1 MSIYAQ
7 RLASQIEFIKQCA
20 LMKKAPTQDFTK
32 HSDFTCIEEQVL
44 NLPGISLNII
54 DDSSEDVWLRLERL
68 RENPVPKPSSS
79 LLAHWLVSPVKLS
92 DQPSLKEKTSVQP
105 FIDDGLMFADSTE
118 VFTPFEVDSN
128 HKNESLELDEPLQAE
143 IYLKDFPARDAV
155 RDEFNTYLKNIW
167 QPWLTQEKLI
177 RQSIALYSSL
187 FMLNQQLQGNLA
199 DAQLELVWGVG
210 IALRKSADNEQNGK
224 QIKYPL
230 LTQSVEITLDQKT
243 MALLIKPTLSAPTLE
258 TEPFSI
264 EENQGLAKLLKNSKA
279 FYDSE
284 DVSLSPFLPSS
295 YEPILKSAVTLL
307 DSSGVYQPDHTNAD
321 DRKIPKAQ
329 NDLIVTDTWVIMA
342 RPRSNNI
349 FLQDLNNLSIQL
361 ETATDI
367 DLPSALKAMLTEPAT
382 ENKDIILP
390 AYRGLSMVSGSE
402 RYTGMPAELYFPKA
416 FNDEQVQIIQQLDV
430 HDGVVVQGPPG
441 TGKTHTIA
449 NVICHYLALG
459 KRVLVTSMKD
469 PALKVLQGQLPES
482 IRPLAV
488 SLLTSENEGLKQFEH
503 TIKKISSEVSSINR
517 EAYKKDILMFDN
529 QIDTIHAQ
537 LASTDHK
544 ITAWARLNLDDIT
557 IDNETIKPIDAAT
570 EVAQNRQLIES
581 FPDKLG
587 IEETFKPRFTHADIT
602 ALKDAR
608 VNLGND
614 LDYLN
619 KKIPAV
625 ADMPPT
631 NAIKQLHK
639 DLSYLNESQTAEQ
652 QGELPSLINDSAST
666 LDIAQETTANTSRL
680 IDLLQKIGAAGQN
693 WTTDIQQH
701 LANETKQDIIDHF
714 TILND
719 EIKALFDERTIYLT
733 KPITIP
739 DDFDK
744 NPELVDAVKNLSEGK
759 KPFGLAGIF
768 GKSAEKKSLESIT
781 IVSSAPSSTADW
793 QYISNFITFRKK
805 SQALILRWNA
815 LSNELSLPIFEV
827 APDNL
832 SALHSAVHLYDEIV
846 ASNHLQHSIKQAL
859 STIFIGWD
867 AISAAPY
874 DTDILAEIESVLKQ
888 HLKRHNLAESLT
900 LKETLLNNLTDCK
913 GAIIEKMTVFI
924 TQNIGDPRLSDDQLQ
939 TDYQELLNELQRVN
953 NLATDLQTV
962 ADVTQLIEDN
972 GAPLWAKK
980 LRFESCHNSQG
991 TCVSDNLQS
1000 DNLQPDDLLPDNW
1013 QQIWRIGRLTSFIDS
1028 IDGRKE
1034 LVQLAK
1040 TRGNLEVNLARLYQ
1054 EAITKRAWLKVAENA
1069 TPNVRASLEKYRSA
1083 IMRIGKG
1090 TGKGAHYYRRE
1101 AREASAGA
1109 SAAIPCWIMPHYR
1122 ISESLPAEFGS
1133 FDLVIIDEASQSDLT
1148 ALPAIMRAKKVLIVG
1163 DDKQVSPEGVGLDIE
1178 KIRNLMSQ
1186 YLSNQVPV
1194 YRSQMSPDR
1203 SIYDLF
1209 KVVFADSSVML
1220 KEHFRSVAP
1229 IIEFSKREFYNHELI
1244 PLRKAKPS
1252 ERLDPPLIDIYVTDG
1267 YRIKGSDINPSE
1279 VRFIV
1284 DEIKTLVSDLAYKGK
1299 TIGVV
1304 SLLGNKQA
1312 HNIMEILNKE
1322 LDEAVMT
1329 AFDIACGDARTFQG
1343 KERDIMFLSLI
1354 VAPGAAHAQTRDTF
1368 AQRMNVAASRARDRM
1383 YLVRSIELDELSQ
1396 ADHYRAELIKHFQ
1409 APFMQDEEEVSDLRD
1424 KCESP
1429 FETEI
1434 FDLLIERG
1442 YRVVPQVKA
1451 GAYRI
1456 DIVVEGE
1463 NDNSLAIECDGDRYH
1478 GPDKWESDMQRQ
1490 RILERAGWKF
1500 WRCFAS
1506 TFVTRRN
1513 EVVQD
1518 LLAELERLEIYP
1530 ITTDTAYSSSYVESR
1545 VVTTVDA
1552 PQIDI
1557 ETDIDTNIDSETE
1570 TDA

>member
-20 LMKKAPTQDFTK
+20 LMKKAPTQDFAK
-32 HSDFTCIEEQVL
+32 HSDFTCTEEQL
-44 NLPGISLNII
+44 LGLPGINLNIT
-54 DDSSEDVWLRLERL
+54 DDTSEDVWLRLERL
-68 RENPVPKPSSS
+68 RENSAPKPNSA
-79 LLAHWLVSPVKLS
+79 LLAHWLKFPAKFSEP
-92 DQPSLKEKTSVQP
+92 PSLKEKASVQS
-105 FIDDGLMFADSTE
+105 FIDDGLLSSGATE
-118 VFTPFEVDSN
+118 VFTPFEVENN
-128 HKNESLELDEPLQAE
+128 HKNESLDSDETLKTE
-143 IYLKDFPARDAV
+143 VYLKDFSEREALQ
-155 RDEFNTYLKNIW
+155 EEYNNYLKDIW
-167 QPWLTQEKLI
+167 KPWLAEEKLV

-210 IALRKSADNEQNGK
+210 IATRKSTDDEQSSK

-264 EENQGLAKLLKNSKA
+264 EENQGLAKLLKNSKD

-307 DSSGVYQPDHTNAD
+307 DSSGVYQPDHTSAD

-329 NDLIVTDTWVIMA
+329 NNLIVTDTWVIMA

-361 ETATDI
+361 ESVTDI

-382 ENKDIILP
+382 ENKENILP
-390 AYRGLSMVSGSE
+390 AYRGLSMVSGSDS
-402 RYTGMPAELYFPKA
+402 YIGTPAELYFPKA

-570 EVAQNRQLIES
+570 EVAQNRQLTES

-608 VNLGND
+608 VSLGSD
-614 LDYLN
+614 LSYLN

-639 DLSYLNESQTAEQ
+639 DLSYLNESQAAEQ
-652 QGELPSLINDSAST
+652 QGELASLINDSAST
-666 LDIAQETTANTSRL
+666 INIAQEITANTSRL
-680 IDLLQKIGAAGQN
+680 TDLLQKIVAAGQR

-701 LANETKQDIIDHF
+701 LANETKQDIIGHL

-719 EIKALFDERTIYLT
+719 EIKVLFDERTIYLT
-733 KPITIP
+733 KPITMA

-759 KPFGLAGIF
+759 KSFGLAGIF
-768 GKSAEKKSLESIT
+768 GKSAEKKNLESIT

-793 QYISNFITFRKK
+793 QYISSFIAFRKK

-827 APDNL
+827 SPNNL

-846 ASNHLQHSIKQAL
+846 ASHNLQHSIKQAL
-859 STIFIGWD
+859 STIFVDWSV
-867 AISAAPY
+867 ISAAPY
-874 DTDILAEIESVLKQ
+874 DKDTLIEIESVLKQ

-900 LKETLLNNLTDCK
+900 LKETLLTNLADCK
-913 GAIIEKMTVFI
+913 GSISEKMMAFV
-924 TQNIGDPRLSDDQLQ
+924 TQNIGDPSLSDDELQ

-953 NLATDLQTV
+953 NLATDLQTI

-980 LRFESCHNSQG
+980 LRYEPHNNSQD
-991 TCVSDNLQS
+991 TLAS
-1000 DNLQPDDLLPDNW
+1000 DNW
-1013 QQIWRIGRLTSFIDS
+1013 QQIWRIARLTSFIDS

-1178 KIRNLMSQ
+1178 KIRNLMAQ

-1279 VRFIV
+1279 VRFII
-1284 DEIKTLVSDLAYKGK
+1284 DEIKTLVSDPAYKGK

-1343 KERDIMFLSLI
+1343 KERDIMFLSL
-1354 VAPGAAHAQTRDTF
+1354 VVVPGAAHAQTRDTF

-1396 ADHYRAELIKHFQ
+1396 ADYYRAELIKHFQ
-1409 APFMQDEEEVSDLRD
+1409 APFMQDEEEVSDSRQ

-1429 FETEI
+1429 FETEV
-1434 FDLLIERG
+1434 FDLLVERG

-1456 DIVVEGE
+1456 DMVVEGE

-1478 GPDKWESDMQRQ
+1478 GPDKWDSDMQRQ

-1506 TFVTRRN
+1506 TFVTRKK
-1513 EVVQD
+1513 EVIQD

-1545 VVTTVDA
+1545 IVTTVDA

-1557 ETDIDTNIDSETE
+1557 ETE

>member
-32 HSDFTCIEEQVL
+32 HSDFTCTEEQVL

-54 DDSSEDVWLRLERL
+54 DGSSEEVWLRLERL
-68 RENPVPKPSSS
+68 RENSAPKPSSS
-79 LLAHWLVSPVKLS
+79 LLANWLIFPIKCG
-92 DQPSLKEKTSVQP
+92 DQPLLQEKINVQNL
-105 FIDDGLMFADSTE
+105 IDDGAIAHE
-118 VFTPFEVDSN
+118 EAFTPFEVEDN
-128 HKNESLELDEPLQAE
+128 HQDETLELDEPLQAN
-143 IYLKDFPARDAV
+143 IYLRDFPARDAV
-155 RDEFNTYLKNIW
+155 RDEFNTYLKDIW
-167 QPWLTQEKLI
+167 QPWLAKEKLV

-210 IALRKSADNEQNGK
+210 IALRKSTDNEQSSK

-243 MALLIKPTLSAPTLE
+243 MALLIKPTLSVPTLE
-258 TEPFSI
+258 TEPFSMD
-264 EENQGLAKLLKNSKA
+264 ENQGLAKLLKNSKA

-307 DSSGVYQPDHTNAD
+307 DSSGVYQPDHTGAD
-321 DRKIPKAQ
+321 DRKIPKAK
-329 NDLIVTDTWVIMA
+329 NNLIVTDTWVIMA

-349 FLQDLNNLSIQL
+349 FLQDLDKFAIQL
-361 ETATDI
+361 ENSD
-367 DLPSALKAMLTEPAT
+367 DLHLPSALIAMLTEPAT
-382 ENKDIILP
+382 ENKEIILP

-402 RYTGMPAELYFPKA
+402 NYTDMPAELYFPKA

-441 TGKTHTIA
+441 TGKTHTIT

-570 EVAQNRQLIES
+570 EVAQNRQIIES

-587 IEETFKPRFTHADIT
+587 IEENFKPRFTHADIT

-614 LDYLN
+614 LSYFN
-619 KKIPAV
+619 KKIPAI
-625 ADMPPT
+625 ADIPPT
-631 NAIKQLHK
+631 NVIKQLHK

-680 IDLLQKIGAAGQN
+680 IDLLQKIGAASQN

-701 LANETKQDIIDHF
+701 LANETKQDIIGHL

-733 KPITIP
+733 KPITMT

-781 IVSSAPSSTADW
+781 IVSSAPSSTEDW
-793 QYISNFITFRKK
+793 QYISSFIAFRKK
-805 SQALILRWNA
+805 AQALILRWNA

-827 APDNL
+827 SSNNL
-832 SALHSAVHLYDEIV
+832 AALHSAVHLYDEII
-846 ASNHLQHSIKQAL
+846 ASKNLQHSIKQAL
-859 STIFIGWD
+859 STIFIDWD
-867 AISAAPY
+867 VISAASY

-900 LKETLLNNLTDCK
+900 LKETLLNNLADGEGNISEK
-913 GAIIEKMTVFI
+913 IIAFF
-924 TQNIGDPRLSDDQLQ
+924 TQNIGDPHLSDEQLQ

-980 LRFESCHNSQG
+980 LRFELHNNSQD
-991 TCVSDNLQS
+991 TLAS

-1178 KIRNLMSQ
+1178 KIRNLMAQ

-1252 ERLDPPLIDIYVTDG
+1252 ERLDPPLIDIYITDG
-1267 YRIKGSDINPSE
+1267 YRLKGSDINPSE

-1284 DEIKTLVSDLAYKGK
+1284 DEIKFIVSDPVYKGK

-1312 HNIMEILNKE
+1312 HSIMEILNKE

-1343 KERDIMFLSLI
+1343 KERDIMFLSL
-1354 VAPGAAHAQTRDTF
+1354 VVVPGAAHAQTRDTF

-1409 APFMQDEEEVSDLRD
+1409 GPFMQDEEEVSDLRQ

-1429 FETEI
+1429 FETEV
-1434 FDLLIERG
+1434 FDLLVERG

-1456 DIVVEGE
+1456 DMVVEGE

-1478 GPDKWESDMQRQ
+1478 GPDKWDSDMQRQ

-1506 TFVTRRN
+1506 TFVTRKK
-1513 EVVQD
+1513 EVIQG

-1530 ITTDTAYSSSYVESR
+1530 ITIDTAYSSPYVESR

-1557 ETDIDTNIDSETE
+1557 EANIDANIDSETE

>member
-20 LMKKAPTQDFTK
+20 LMKKAPTQDFAK
-32 HSDFTCIEEQVL
+32 HSDFTCTEEQL
-44 NLPGISLNII
+44 LGLPGINLNIT
-54 DDSSEDVWLRLERL
+54 DDTSEDVWLRLERL
-68 RENPVPKPSSS
+68 RENSAPKPNSA
-79 LLAHWLVSPVKLS
+79 LLAHWLKFPAKFSEP
-92 DQPSLKEKTSVQP
+92 PSLKEKASLQS
-105 FIDDGLMFADSTE
+105 FIDDGLLSSGATE
-118 VFTPFEVDSN
+118 VFTPFEVENN
-128 HKNESLELDEPLQAE
+128 HKNESLDSDEILKTE
-143 IYLKDFPARDAV
+143 VYLKDFSEREALQ
-155 RDEFNTYLKNIW
+155 EEYNNYLKDIW
-167 QPWLTQEKLI
+167 KPWLAEEKLV

-210 IALRKSADNEQNGK
+210 IATRKSTDDEQSSK

-264 EENQGLAKLLKNSKA
+264 EENQGLAKLLKNSKD

-307 DSSGVYQPDHTNAD
+307 DSSGVYQPDHTSAD

-329 NDLIVTDTWVIMA
+329 NNLIVTDTWVIMA

-361 ETATDI
+361 ESVTDI

-382 ENKDIILP
+382 ENKENILP
-390 AYRGLSMVSGSE
+390 AYRGLSMVSGSNS
-402 RYTGMPAELYFPKA
+402 YIGTPAELYFPKA

-570 EVAQNRQLIES
+570 EVAQNRQLTES

-614 LDYLN
+614 LGYLN

-639 DLSYLNESQTAEQ
+639 DLSYLNESQAAEQ
-652 QGELPSLINDSAST
+652 QGALPSLINDSAST
-666 LDIAQETTANTSRL
+666 IDIAQKTTTHTSHL
-680 IDLLQKIGAAGQN
+680 IDLLQKIVAAGQR

-701 LANETKQDIIDHF
+701 LSNETKQDIIGHL

-719 EIKALFDERTIYLT
+719 EIKALFDERTVYLT
-733 KPITIP
+733 KPITMA

-744 NPELVDAVKNLSEGK
+744 NPKLIDAVKNLSEGK

-793 QYISNFITFRKK
+793 QYISSFITFRKK

-827 APDNL
+827 SANNL
-832 SALHSAVHLYDEIV
+832 STLHSAVHLYDEVV
-846 ASNHLQHSIKQAL
+846 ASNNLQRSIKQAL
-859 STIFIGWD
+859 SAIFIDWGV
-867 AISAAPY
+867 ISTAPY
-874 DTDILAEIESVLKQ
+874 DKDTLIEIESVLKQ
-888 HLKRHNLAESLT
+888 HLKRHNLAESLM
-900 LKETLLNNLTDCK
+900 LKESLLTHLADCK
-913 GAIIEKMTVFI
+913 GAISEKMMAFV
-924 TQNIGDPRLSDDQLQ
+924 TQNIGDPSLSDDELQ
-939 TDYQELLNELQRVN
+939 TDYQELLSELQRVN

-962 ADVTQLIEDN
+962 ADVTQLVENN

-980 LRFESCHNSQG
+980 LRYEPHNNSQD
-991 TCVSDNLQS
+991 TLAS
-1000 DNLQPDDLLPDNW
+1000 DNW
-1013 QQIWRIGRLTSFIDS
+1013 QQIWRIARLTSFIDS

-1034 LVQLAK
+1034 LIELVK
-1040 TRGNLEVNLARLYQ
+1040 TRSNLEVNLARLYQ

-1178 KIRNLMSQ
+1178 KIRNLMAQ

-1267 YRIKGSDINPSE
+1267 YRLKGSDINPSE

-1284 DEIKTLVSDLAYKGK
+1284 DEIKTLVSDPAYKGK

-1322 LDEAVMT
+1322 LDEAVIT

-1343 KERDIMFLSLI
+1343 KERDIMFLSL
-1354 VAPGAAHAQTRDTF
+1354 VVVPGAAHAQTRDTF

-1409 APFMQDEEEVSDLRD
+1409 APFMQNEEQVADLRD

-1429 FETEI
+1429 FETEV
-1434 FDLLIERG
+1434 FDLLVERG

-1456 DIVVEGE
+1456 DMVVEGE

-1478 GPDKWESDMQRQ
+1478 GPDKWDSDMQRQ

-1506 TFVTRRN
+1506 TFVTRKS

-1545 VVTTVDA
+1545 IVTTVDA

-1557 ETDIDTNIDSETE
+1557 EAET
-1570 TDA
+1570 

>member
-20 LMKKAPTQDFTK
+20 LMKKMPTQDFAK
-32 HSDFTCIEEQVL
+32 HSDFTCTEEQVIG
-44 NLPGISLNII
+44 LPGISLNIT
-54 DDSSEDVWLRLERL
+54 DDTSEDVWLRVERL
-68 RENPVPKPSSS
+68 RENSAPKPNSS
-79 LLAHWLVSPVKLS
+79 LLANWLKFPIKFS
-92 DQPSLKEKTSVQP
+92 DQPLLQEKTNIKNL
-105 FIDDGLMFADSTE
+105 IDDGVIAYE
-118 VFTPFEVDSN
+118 EAFTPFEVDDTYQ
-128 HKNESLELDEPLQAE
+128 NELLDIEASSE
-143 IYLKDFPARDAV
+143 KEVYLKDFSERGTVQEA
-155 RDEFNTYLKNIW
+155 FNDYLKDIW
-167 QPWLTQEKLI
+167 KPWLAQEKLV

-210 IALRKSADNEQNGK
+210 IALRKSDDNEQSSK

-264 EENQGLAKLLKNSKA
+264 EENQGLAKLLKNSKE

-307 DSSGVYQPDHTNAD
+307 DSSGVYQPNHTSAD
-321 DRKIPKAQ
+321 ERKIPKAQ
-329 NDLIVTDTWVIMA
+329 SNLIVTDTWVIMA

-361 ETATDI
+361 ETVTDI
-367 DLPSALKAMLTEPAT
+367 NLPSALKAMLTEPAT
-382 ENKDIILP
+382 ENKETILP
-390 AYRGLSMVSGSE
+390 AYRGLSTVSGSDS
-402 RYTGMPAELYFPKA
+402 YTGTPAELYFPKA

-430 HDGVVVQGPPG
+430 YDGVVVQGPPG

-517 EAYKKDILMFDN
+517 DAYKKEIVMFDN

-537 LASTDHK
+537 LASTDNK

-587 IEETFKPRFTHADIT
+587 IEETFKPRFTHTDIT
-602 ALKDAR
+602 ALKNAR
-608 VNLGND
+608 IKLGND

-625 ADMPPT
+625 AEMPPT

-639 DLSYLNESQTAEQ
+639 DLSYLNESHAAEQ

-666 LDIAQETTANTSRL
+666 INIAHEVTSHTSRL
-680 IDLLQKIGAAGQN
+680 TDLLQKIVAAGQR

-701 LANETKQDIIDHF
+701 LANKTKQDIIAHL

-733 KPITIP
+733 KPITMA
-739 DDFDK
+739 DDFDE
-744 NPELVDAVKNLSEGK
+744 NSELVDAVKNLSEGK

-768 GKSAEKKSLESIT
+768 GKSSEKKSLESIM
-781 IVSSAPSSTADW
+781 IISSPASSVEDW
-793 QYISNFITFRKK
+793 QYISSFIAFRKK

-827 APDNL
+827 SHNNL
-832 SALHSAVHLYDEIV
+832 SALHSAVHLYDDIV
-846 ASNHLQHSIKQAL
+846 DSNNLQHSIKQAL
-859 STIFIGWD
+859 STIFIDWSV
-867 AISAAPY
+867 ISAAPY

-900 LKETLLNNLTDCK
+900 LKGTLLNNLADCK
-913 GAIIEKMTVFI
+913 GDISEKITAFV
-924 TQNIGDPRLSDDQLQ
+924 TQNIGDPSLSDDELQ
-939 TDYQELLNELQRVN
+939 TDYQELLSELQRVN

-980 LRFESCHNSQG
+980 LRYEPCHNSQD
-991 TCVSDNLQS
+991 TLAS
-1000 DNLQPDDLLPDNW
+1000 DNW

-1178 KIRNLMSQ
+1178 KIRNLMAQ

-1252 ERLDPPLIDIYVTDG
+1252 EHLDPPLIDIYVTDG

-1284 DEIKTLVSDLAYKGK
+1284 DEVKTIVSDPAYKGK

-1322 LDEAVMT
+1322 LDEAIMT

-1343 KERDIMFLSLI
+1343 KERDIMFLSLV

-1409 APFMQDEEEVSDLRD
+1409 APFMQDKEEVSDLRE

-1429 FETEI
+1429 FETEV
-1434 FDLLIERG
+1434 FDLLVERG
-1442 YRVVPQVKA
+1442 YRVIPQVEA

-1456 DIVVEGE
+1456 DMVVEGE

-1478 GPDKWESDMQRQ
+1478 GPDKWDSDMQRQ

-1506 TFVTRRN
+1506 TFVTRKN
-1513 EVVQD
+1513 EVIQD
-1518 LLAELERLEIYP
+1518 LLAELERLDIHP
-1530 ITTDTAYSSSYVESR
+1530 ISTDATYSNSYVESR

-1552 PQIDI
+1552 PLIDI
-1557 ETDIDTNIDSETE
+1557 DLNIDVNINSETE

>member
-20 LMKKAPTQDFTK
+20 LMKKAPTQDFAK
-32 HSDFTCIEEQVL
+32 HSDFTCTEEQL
-44 NLPGISLNII
+44 LGLPGINLNIT
-54 DDSSEDVWLRLERL
+54 DDTSEDVWLRLERL
-68 RENPVPKPSSS
+68 RENSAPKPNSA
-79 LLAHWLVSPVKLS
+79 LLAHWLKFPAKFSEP
-92 DQPSLKEKTSVQP
+92 PSLKEKASVQS
-105 FIDDGLMFADSTE
+105 FIDDGLLSSGATE
-118 VFTPFEVDSN
+118 VFTPFEVENN
-128 HKNESLELDEPLQAE
+128 HKNESLDSDETLKTE
-143 IYLKDFPARDAV
+143 VYLKDFSEREALQ
-155 RDEFNTYLKNIW
+155 EEYNNYLKDIW
-167 QPWLTQEKLI
+167 KPWLAEEKLV

-210 IALRKSADNEQNGK
+210 IATRKSTDDEQSSK

-264 EENQGLAKLLKNSKA
+264 EENQGLAKLLKNSKD

-307 DSSGVYQPDHTNAD
+307 DSSGVYQPDHTSAD

-329 NDLIVTDTWVIMA
+329 NNLIVTDTWVIMA

-361 ETATDI
+361 ESVTDI

-382 ENKDIILP
+382 ENKENILP
-390 AYRGLSMVSGSE
+390 AYRGLSMVSGSDS
-402 RYTGMPAELYFPKA
+402 YIGTPAELYFPKA

-570 EVAQNRQLIES
+570 EVAQNRQLTES

-608 VNLGND
+608 VSLGSD
-614 LDYLN
+614 LSYLN

-639 DLSYLNESQTAEQ
+639 DLSYLNESQAAEQ
-652 QGELPSLINDSAST
+652 QGELASLINDSAST
-666 LDIAQETTANTSRL
+666 INIAQEITANTSRL
-680 IDLLQKIGAAGQN
+680 TDLLQKIVAAGQR

-701 LANETKQDIIDHF
+701 LANETKQDIIGHL

-719 EIKALFDERTIYLT
+719 EIKVLFDERTIYLT
-733 KPITIP
+733 KPITMA

-759 KPFGLAGIF
+759 KSFGLAGIF
-768 GKSAEKKSLESIT
+768 GKSAEKKNLESIT

-793 QYISNFITFRKK
+793 QYISSFIAFRKK

-827 APDNL
+827 SPNNL

-846 ASNHLQHSIKQAL
+846 ASHNLQHSIKQAL
-859 STIFIGWD
+859 STIFVDWSV
-867 AISAAPY
+867 ISAAPY
-874 DTDILAEIESVLKQ
+874 DKDTLIEIESVLKQ

-900 LKETLLNNLTDCK
+900 LKETLLTNLADCK
-913 GAIIEKMTVFI
+913 GSISEKMMAFV
-924 TQNIGDPRLSDDQLQ
+924 TQNIGDPSLSDDELQ

-980 LRFESCHNSQG
+980 LRYEPHNNSQD
-991 TCVSDNLQS
+991 TLAS
-1000 DNLQPDDLLPDNW
+1000 DNW
-1013 QQIWRIGRLTSFIDS
+1013 QQIWRIARLTSFIDS

-1178 KIRNLMSQ
+1178 KIRNLMAQ

-1279 VRFIV
+1279 VRFII
-1284 DEIKTLVSDLAYKGK
+1284 DEIKTLVSDPAYKGK

-1343 KERDIMFLSLI
+1343 KERDIMFLSLV

-1409 APFMQDEEEVSDLRD
+1409 APFMQNEEQVADLRD

-1429 FETEI
+1429 FETEV
-1434 FDLLIERG
+1434 FDLLVERG

-1456 DIVVEGE
+1456 DMVVEGE

-1478 GPDKWESDMQRQ
+1478 GPDKWDSDMQRQ

-1506 TFVTRRN
+1506 TFVTRKK
-1513 EVVQD
+1513 EVIQD

-1545 VVTTVDA
+1545 IVTTVDA

-1557 ETDIDTNIDSETE
+1557 EAET
-1570 TDA
+1570 

>member
-20 LMKKAPTQDFTK
+20 LMKKAPTQDFAK
-32 HSDFTCIEEQVL
+32 HSDFTCTEEQL
-44 NLPGISLNII
+44 LGLPGINLNIT
-54 DDSSEDVWLRLERL
+54 DDTSEDVWLRLERL
-68 RENPVPKPSSS
+68 RENSAPKPNSA
-79 LLAHWLVSPVKLS
+79 LLAHWLKFPVKFS

-105 FIDDGLMFADSTE
+105 FIDDGLLSSGATE
-118 VFTPFEVDSN
+118 VFTPFEVESN
-128 HKNESLELDEPLQAE
+128 HKNESLEVDEQLQAE
-143 IYLKDFPARDAV
+143 VYLKDFPAKNTV
-155 RDEFNTYLKNIW
+155 RDEFDTYLKDVW
-167 QPWLTQEKLI
+167 KPWLAEEKLV

-210 IALRKSADNEQNGK
+210 IALRKSADYEQSSK

-230 LTQSVEITLDQKT
+230 LTQSVEISLDQKT
-243 MALLIKPTLSAPTLE
+243 MALLIKPTLSTPTLE

-264 EENQGLAKLLKNSKA
+264 EENQGLAKLLKNSKE
-279 FYDSE
+279 FYDSK

-307 DSSGVYQPDHTNAD
+307 DSSGVYQPDHTSAD

-329 NDLIVTDTWVIMA
+329 NNLIVTDTWVIMA

-361 ETATDI
+361 ESVTDI

-382 ENKDIILP
+382 ENKETILP
-390 AYRGLSMVSGSE
+390 AYRGLSMVTGSDS
-402 RYTGMPAELYFPKA
+402 YIGTPAELYFPKA

-517 EAYKKDILMFDN
+517 EAYKKDIVMFDN

-557 IDNETIKPIDAAT
+557 IDNETIKPMDAAT

-608 VNLGND
+608 VNLGHD
-614 LDYLN
+614 LSYLN

-625 ADMPPT
+625 VDMPPT

-639 DLSYLNESQTAEQ
+639 DLSYLNESQAAEQ

-666 LDIAQETTANTSRL
+666 INIAQEITASTSRL
-680 IDLLQKIGAAGQN
+680 TDLLQKIVAAGQN

-701 LANETKQDIIDHF
+701 LANETKQDIIAHL

-719 EIKALFDERTIYLT
+719 EIKAIFDERTIYLI
-733 KPITIP
+733 KPITMT

-768 GKSAEKKSLESIT
+768 GKSAEKRSLESIT

-793 QYISNFITFRKK
+793 QYISSFITFKKK

-827 APDNL
+827 SPNNL

-846 ASNHLQHSIKQAL
+846 DSNNLQHSIKQTL
-859 STIFIGWD
+859 STIFINWSV
-867 AISAAPY
+867 ISTAPY
-874 DTDILAEIESVLKQ
+874 DKDTLIGIESVLKQ

-900 LKETLLNNLTDCK
+900 LKESLLTNLADCK
-913 GAIIEKMTVFI
+913 GAISEKTIAFV
-924 TQNIGDPRLSDDQLQ
+924 TQKIGDPSLSDEQLQ

-953 NLATDLQTV
+953 NLATNLQTV

-972 GAPLWAKK
+972 GAPLWANK
-980 LRFESCHNSQG
+980 LRYEPCHNPQD
-991 TCVSDNLQS
+991 TYVS

-1013 QQIWRIGRLTSFIDS
+1013 QQIWRIARLTSFIDS

-1034 LVQLAK
+1034 LIQLAK

-1054 EAITKRAWLKVAENA
+1054 EAITKRAWLKIAENA

-1178 KIRNLMSQ
+1178 KIRNLMAQ

-1252 ERLDPPLIDIYVTDG
+1252 ERLDPPLIDIYITDG
-1267 YRIKGSDINPSE
+1267 YRLKGSDINPSE
-1279 VRFIV
+1279 VRLIV
-1284 DEIKTLVSDLAYKGK
+1284 DEIKFIVADPAYKGK
-1299 TIGVV
+1299 T
-1304 SLLGNKQA
+1304 N
-1312 HNIMEILNKE
+1312 
-1322 LDEAVMT
+1322 
-1329 AFDIACGDARTFQG
+1329 
-1343 KERDIMFLSLI
+1343 
-1354 VAPGAAHAQTRDTF
+1354 
-1368 AQRMNVAASRARDRM
+1368 
-1383 YLVRSIELDELSQ
+1383 
-1396 ADHYRAELIKHFQ
+1396 
-1409 APFMQDEEEVSDLRD
+1409 
-1424 KCESP
+1424 
-1429 FETEI
+1429 
-1434 FDLLIERG
+1434 
-1442 YRVVPQVKA
+1442 
-1451 GAYRI
+1451 
-1456 DIVVEGE
+1456 
-1463 NDNSLAIECDGDRYH
+1463 RYH
-1478 GPDKWESDMQRQ
+1478 GPDKWDSDMQRQ

-1500 WRCFAS
+1500 
-1506 TFVTRRN
+1506 
-1513 EVVQD
+1513 
-1518 LLAELERLEIYP
+1518 
-1530 ITTDTAYSSSYVESR
+1530 
-1545 VVTTVDA
+1545 
-1552 PQIDI
+1552 
-1557 ETDIDTNIDSETE
+1557 
-1570 TDA
+1570 

>member
-20 LMKKAPTQDFTK
+20 LMKKMPTQDFAK
-32 HSDFTCIEEQVL
+32 HSDFTCTEEQVIG
-44 NLPGISLNII
+44 LPGISLNIT
-54 DDSSEDVWLRLERL
+54 DDTSEDVWLRVERL
-68 RENPVPKPSSS
+68 RENSAPKPNSS
-79 LLAHWLVSPVKLS
+79 LLANWLKFPTKFS
-92 DQPSLKEKTSVQP
+92 DQPLLQEKINIKNL
-105 FIDDGLMFADSTE
+105 IDDGVIAYE
-118 VFTPFEVDSN
+118 EAFTPFEVDDTYQ
-128 HKNESLELDEPLQAE
+128 NELLDIEASSE
-143 IYLKDFPARDAV
+143 KEVYLKDFSERGTVQEA
-155 RDEFNTYLKNIW
+155 FNDYLKDIW
-167 QPWLTQEKLI
+167 KPWLAQEKLV

-210 IALRKSADNEQNGK
+210 IALRKSDDNEQSSK

-264 EENQGLAKLLKNSKA
+264 DENQGLAKLLKNSKE

-284 DVSLSPFLPSS
+284 DVSLSPFWPSS

-307 DSSGVYQPDHTNAD
+307 DSSGVYQPNHTSAD
-321 DRKIPKAQ
+321 ERKIPKAQ
-329 NDLIVTDTWVIMA
+329 SNLIVTDTWVIMA

-361 ETATDI
+361 ETVTDI
-367 DLPSALKAMLTEPAT
+367 NLPSALKAMLTEPAT
-382 ENKDIILP
+382 ENKETILP
-390 AYRGLSMVSGSE
+390 AYRGLSTVSGSDS
-402 RYTGMPAELYFPKA
+402 YTGTPAELYFPKA
-416 FNDEQVQIIQQLDV
+416 FNDEQVHIIQQLDV

-503 TIKKISSEVSSINR
+503 AIKKISSEVSSINR
-517 EAYKKDILMFDN
+517 DAYKKEIVMFDN

-537 LASTDHK
+537 LASTDNK

-557 IDNETIKPIDAAT
+557 LDNETIKPIDAAT
-570 EVAQNRQLIES
+570 EVAQNRQLIEI
-581 FPDKLG
+581 FPDELG
-587 IEETFKPRFTHADIT
+587 IEDTFKPRFTHTDIT
-602 ALKDAR
+602 ALKNAR
-608 VNLGND
+608 IKLGND

-625 ADMPPT
+625 AEMPPT

-639 DLSYLNESQTAEQ
+639 DLSYLNESHAAEQ

-666 LDIAQETTANTSRL
+666 IDIAHEVTSHTSRL
-680 IDLLQKIGAAGQN
+680 TDLLQKIVEAGQR
-693 WTTDIQQH
+693 WTTAIQQH
-701 LANETKQDIIDHF
+701 LANKTKQDIIAHL

-733 KPITIP
+733 KPITMT

-744 NPELVDAVKNLSEGK
+744 NSELVDAVKNLSEGK

-768 GKSAEKKSLESIT
+768 GKSSEKKSLESIMIT
-781 IVSSAPSSTADW
+781 SSPASSVEDW
-793 QYISNFITFRKK
+793 QYISSFIAFRKK

-827 APDNL
+827 SPNNL
-832 SALHSAVHLYDEIV
+832 SALHSAVHLYDDIV
-846 ASNHLQHSIKQAL
+846 DSNNLQHSIKQAL
-859 STIFIGWD
+859 STIFIDWGV
-867 AISAAPY
+867 ITTAPY
-874 DTDILAEIESVLKQ
+874 DKEILVEIESVLKQ

-900 LKETLLNNLTDCK
+900 LKETLLNNLADCK
-913 GAIIEKMTVFI
+913 GDISEKMTAFV
-924 TQNIGDPRLSDDQLQ
+924 TQNIGDPSLSDDELQ
-939 TDYQELLNELQRVN
+939 TDYQKLLNELQRVN

-980 LRFESCHNSQG
+980 LRYEPCHNSQD
-991 TCVSDNLQS
+991 TLAS
-1000 DNLQPDDLLPDNW
+1000 DNW

-1178 KIRNLMSQ
+1178 KIRNLMAQ

-1284 DEIKTLVSDLAYKGK
+1284 DEIKTIVSDPAYKGK

-1322 LDEAVMT
+1322 LDEAIMT

-1343 KERDIMFLSLI
+1343 KERDIMFLSL
-1354 VAPGAAHAQTRDTF
+1354 VVVPGAAHAQTRDTF

-1396 ADHYRAELIKHFQ
+1396 ADYYRAELIKHFQ
-1409 APFMQDEEEVSDLRD
+1409 APFMQDEEEVSDLRQ

-1429 FETEI
+1429 FETEV
-1434 FDLLIERG
+1434 FDLLVERG

-1456 DIVVEGE
+1456 DMVVEGE

-1478 GPDKWESDMQRQ
+1478 GPDKWDSDMQRQ

-1506 TFVTRRN
+1506 TFVTRKS

-1530 ITTDTAYSSSYVESR
+1530 ITTDTAHSSSYVESR
-1545 VVTTVDA
+1545 IVNTVEE
-1552 PQIDI
+1552 PILDI
-1557 ETDIDTNIDSETE
+1557 EAET
-1570 TDA
+1570 

>member
-20 LMKKAPTQDFTK
+20 LMKKAPTQDFAK
-32 HSDFTCIEEQVL
+32 HSDFTCTEEQL
-44 NLPGISLNII
+44 LGLPGINLNIT
-54 DDSSEDVWLRLERL
+54 DDTSEDVWLRLERL
-68 RENPVPKPSSS
+68 RENSAPKPNSA
-79 LLAHWLVSPVKLS
+79 LLAHWLKFPAKFSEP
-92 DQPSLKEKTSVQP
+92 PSLKEKASVQS
-105 FIDDGLMFADSTE
+105 FIDDGLLSSGATE
-118 VFTPFEVDSN
+118 VFTPFEVENN
-128 HKNESLELDEPLQAE
+128 HKNESLDSDETLKTE
-143 IYLKDFPARDAV
+143 VYLKDFSEREALQ
-155 RDEFNTYLKNIW
+155 EEYNNYLKDIW
-167 QPWLTQEKLI
+167 QPWLAEEKLV

-210 IALRKSADNEQNGK
+210 IATRKSTDDEQSSK

-264 EENQGLAKLLKNSKA
+264 EENQGLARLLKNSKD

-307 DSSGVYQPDHTNAD
+307 DSSGVYQPNHTSAD

-329 NDLIVTDTWVIMA
+329 NNLIVTDTWVIMA

-361 ETATDI
+361 ESVTGI

-382 ENKDIILP
+382 ENKETILP
-390 AYRGLSMVSGSE
+390 AYRGLSMVSGSDS
-402 RYTGMPAELYFPKA
+402 YIGTPAELYFPKA

-517 EAYKKDILMFDN
+517 EAYKKDILMLDN

-570 EVAQNRQLIES
+570 EVAQNRQLTES

-614 LDYLN
+614 LGYLN

-639 DLSYLNESQTAEQ
+639 DLSYLNESQASEQ
-652 QGELPSLINDSAST
+652 QGALPSLINDSAST
-666 LDIAQETTANTSRL
+666 INIAQEITANTSRL
-680 IDLLQKIGAAGQN
+680 TDLLQKIVAAGQS
-693 WTTDIQQH
+693 WTMDIQQH
-701 LANETKQDIIDHF
+701 LANETKQDIIGHL

-719 EIKALFDERTIYLT
+719 EIKVLFDERTIYLT
-733 KPITIP
+733 KPITMA

-759 KPFGLAGIF
+759 KSFGLAGIF

-793 QYISNFITFRKK
+793 QYISSFITFRKK

-827 APDNL
+827 SPNNL
-832 SALHSAVHLYDEIV
+832 SALHAAVHLYDEIV
-846 ASNHLQHSIKQAL
+846 ASKHLQHSIKQAL
-859 STIFIGWD
+859 SAIFIDWGV
-867 AISAAPY
+867 ISTAPY
-874 DTDILAEIESVLKQ
+874 DKDILIEIESVLKQ
-888 HLKRHNLAESLT
+888 HLKRHHLAESLT
-900 LKETLLNNLTDCK
+900 LKETLLNNLADCK
-913 GAIIEKMTVFI
+913 GNISEKMTAFV
-924 TQNIGDPRLSDDQLQ
+924 TQNIGEPSLSDDELQ

-953 NLATDLQTV
+953 NLATDLQTI

-980 LRFESCHNSQG
+980 LRYEPHNNSQD
-991 TCVSDNLQS
+991 TLAS
-1000 DNLQPDDLLPDNW
+1000 DNW
-1013 QQIWRIGRLTSFIDS
+1013 QQIWRIARLTSFIDS

-1178 KIRNLMSQ
+1178 KIRNLMAQ

-1279 VRFIV
+1279 VRFII
-1284 DEIKTLVSDLAYKGK
+1284 DEIKTLVSDPAYKGK

-1343 KERDIMFLSLI
+1343 KERDIMFLSLV

-1409 APFMQDEEEVSDLRD
+1409 APFMQNEEQVADLRD

-1429 FETEI
+1429 FETEV
-1434 FDLLIERG
+1434 FDLLVERG

-1456 DIVVEGE
+1456 DMVVEGE

-1478 GPDKWESDMQRQ
+1478 GPDKWDSDMQRQ

-1506 TFVTRRN
+1506 TFVTRKS

-1545 VVTTVDA
+1545 IVTTVDA

-1557 ETDIDTNIDSETE
+1557 EAET
-1570 TDA
+1570 

>member
-20 LMKKAPTQDFTK
+20 LMKKTPTQDFAK
-32 HSDFTCIEEQVL
+32 HSDFTCTEEQL
-44 NLPGISLNII
+44 LSLPGINLNIT
-54 DDSSEDVWLRLERL
+54 DDTSEDVWLCLERL
-68 RENPVPKPSSS
+68 RENSAPKPSSA
-79 LLAHWLVSPVKLS
+79 LLAHWLKFPVKFS
-92 DQPSLKEKTSVQP
+92 EQPSLKEKTSVQS
-105 FIDDGLMFADSTE
+105 FIDDDLLSSGATE
-118 VFTPFEVDSN
+118 VFTPFEVENN

-143 IYLKDFPARDAV
+143 VYLKDFPAKDTV
-155 RDEFNTYLKNIW
+155 RDEFNTYLKDIW
-167 QPWLTQEKLI
+167 KPWLEQEKLV

-210 IALRKSADNEQNGK
+210 VALRKSADYEQSSK

-243 MALLIKPTLSAPTLE
+243 MALLIKPTLSTPTLE

-264 EENQGLAKLLKNSKA
+264 EENQGLARLLKNSKD

-307 DSSGVYQPDHTNAD
+307 DSSGVYQPDHTSAG

-329 NDLIVTDTWVIMA
+329 NNLIVTNTWVIMA

-361 ETATDI
+361 ESVTDI

-382 ENKDIILP
+382 ENKENILP
-390 AYRGLSMVSGSE
+390 AYRGLSMVSGSDS
-402 RYTGMPAELYFPKA
+402 YIGTPAELYFPKA

-517 EAYKKDILMFDN
+517 EAYKKDIVMFDT

-557 IDNETIKPIDAAT
+557 INNETIKPIDAAT
-570 EVAQNRQLIES
+570 EVAQNRQLTES

-608 VNLGND
+608 ANLGND
-614 LDYLN
+614 LGYLN

-639 DLSYLNESQTAEQ
+639 DLSYLNESQAAEQ
-652 QGELPSLINDSAST
+652 QGALPSLINDSAST
-666 LDIAQETTANTSRL
+666 INIAQEITASTSRL
-680 IDLLQKIGAAGQN
+680 IDLLQKIVAAGQS

-701 LANETKQDIIDHF
+701 LANETKQDIIGHL

-719 EIKALFDERTIYLT
+719 EIKALFDERTVYLT
-733 KPITIP
+733 KPITMA

-793 QYISNFITFRKK
+793 QYISSFITFRKK

-827 APDNL
+827 SPNNL
-832 SALHSAVHLYDEIV
+832 SALYSAVHLYDEIV
-846 ASNHLQHSIKQAL
+846 ASKHLQHSIKQAL
-859 STIFIGWD
+859 STIFTDWSV
-867 AISAAPY
+867 ISAASY
-874 DTDILAEIESVLKQ
+874 DTGILAEIEIVLTQ
-888 HLKRHNLAESLT
+888 HLKRHSLAESLT
-900 LKETLLNNLTDCK
+900 LKETLLNKLADYK
-913 GAIIEKMTVFI
+913 GSISEKMTAFV
-924 TQNIGDPRLSDDQLQ
+924 TQNIGDPSLSDDELQ

-953 NLATDLQTV
+953 NLAIDLQTV
-962 ADVTQLIEDN
+962 TAVTQLIEDS

-980 LRFESCHNSQG
+980 LRYEPHNNSQ
-991 TCVSDNLQS
+991 DILQS
-1000 DNLQPDDLLPDNW
+1000 DNLLPDNW
-1013 QQIWRIGRLTSFIDS
+1013 QQIWRIARLTSFIDS

-1034 LVQLAK
+1034 LVELAK
-1040 TRGNLEVNLARLYQ
+1040 TRGNLEVNLTRLYQ

-1090 TGKGAHYYRRE
+1090 TGKGAHYYRSE

-1178 KIRNLMSQ
+1178 KIRNLMAQ

-1252 ERLDPPLIDIYVTDG
+1252 ERLDPPLIDVYVTDG
-1267 YRIKGSDINPSE
+1267 YRLKGSDINPSE

-1284 DEIKTLVSDLAYKGK
+1284 DEIKFIVSDPAYKGK

-1322 LDEAVMT
+1322 LDEALMT
-1329 AFDIACGDARTFQG
+1329 TFDIACGDARTFQG
-1343 KERDIMFLSLI
+1343 KERDIMFLSLV

-1409 APFMQDEEEVSDLRD
+1409 APFMQDEEQVADLRD

-1429 FETEI
+1429 FEQEV
-1434 FDLLIERG
+1434 FDILVERG
-1442 YRVVPQVKA
+1442 YRVTPQVKA

-1456 DIVVEGE
+1456 DMVVEGE

-1478 GPDKWESDMQRQ
+1478 GPDKWDSDMQRQ

-1506 TFVTRRN
+1506 TFVTRKD
-1513 EVVQD
+1513 EVIQD
-1518 LLAELERLEIYP
+1518 LLLELEGLEIYP
-1530 ITTDTAYSSSYVESR
+1530 ITRDTSYRSSYVESR
-1545 VVTTVDA
+1545 VVTTVEE
-1552 PQIDI
+1552 PILDI
-1557 ETDIDTNIDSETE
+1557 EAET
-1570 TDA
+1570 

>member
-20 LMKKAPTQDFTK
+20 LMKKAPTQDFAK
-32 HSDFTCIEEQVL
+32 HSDFTCTEEQTIG
-44 NLPGISLNII
+44 LPGINLNIT
-54 DDSSEDVWLRLERL
+54 DDTSDDVWLRLERL
-68 RENPVPKPSSS
+68 RENSAPKPNSS
-79 LLAHWLVSPVKLS
+79 LLAHWLTFPIKFG
-92 DQPSLKEKTSVQP
+92 DQPLLKEKIYVKNL
-105 FIDDGLMFADSTE
+105 IDDGVIAYE
-118 VFTPFEVDSN
+118 EAFTPFEVEDN
-128 HKNESLELDEPLQAE
+128 YQDETLELEVEEELSEKE
-143 IYLKDFPARDAV
+143 IYLKDFPERESLQ
-155 RDEFNTYLKNIW
+155 DEFNDYLKNIW
-167 QPWLTQEKLI
+167 KPWLVQEKLV
-177 RQSIALYSSL
+177 RRSIALYAKL
-187 FMLNQQLQGNLA
+187 FKLNQMLQGNLA
-199 DAQLELVWGVG
+199 DESLELVWGVG
-210 IALRKSADNEQNGK
+210 VAVRQNANNEQNSG

-230 LTQSVEITLDQKT
+230 LTQSVEIDLDQKT
-243 MALLIKPTLSAPTLE
+243 MALLIKPNPSPSTLE
-258 TEPFSI
+258 TEPFSMD
-264 EENQGLAKLLKNSKA
+264 ENQGLANLLKDSKA
-279 FYDSE
+279 FYESE
-284 DVSLSPFLPSS
+284 DVLLNPFLPSS

-307 DSSGVYQPDHTNAD
+307 DASGVYWPDHTITD
-321 DRKIPKAQ
+321 ELKIPKAQ
-329 NDLIVTDTWVIMA
+329 NHLIVTDTWVIMA

-349 FLQDLNNLSIQL
+349 FLQDLDKFAIQL
-361 ETATDI
+361 KNSD
-367 DLPSALKAMLTEPAT
+367 DLPLPSALIAMLTEPAT
-382 ENKDIILP
+382 ENKEIILP

-402 RYTGMPAELYFPKA
+402 NHTGTPAELYFPKA
-416 FNDEQVQIIQQLDV
+416 FNDEQVQIVQQLNV
-430 HDGVVVQGPPG
+430 YDGVVVQGPPG

-469 PALKVLQGQLPES
+469 PALKVLQEKLPES

-488 SLLTSENEGLKQFEH
+488 SLLTSENEGLKQFEY

-517 EAYKKDILMFDN
+517 DAYKKEIVMLDN

-537 LASTDHK
+537 LASTDNK
-544 ITAWARLNLDDIT
+544 ITAWARLNLDDIV
-557 IDNETIKPIDAAT
+557 IDSETIKPIDAAT

-581 FPDKLG
+581 FLDTLG
-587 IEETFKPRFTHADIT
+587 IEEAFKPRFTHADMTELRKIRI
-602 ALKDAR
+602 K
-608 VNLGND
+608 LGSD
-614 LDYLN
+614 LDYLD
-619 KKIPAV
+619 KKTPAV
-625 ADMPPT
+625 ADFPSINT
-631 NAIKQLHK
+631 IKQLHK
-639 DLSYLNESQTAEQ
+639 DLSYLNESQEAEK
-652 QGELPSLINDSAST
+652 QGVLPSLVNESTSTISMAHDAAS
-666 LDIAQETTANTSRL
+666 NTSRL
-680 IDLLQKIGAAGQN
+680 IDLLQKIAVAGQD
-693 WTTDIQQH
+693 WTTHIQQS
-701 LANETKQDIIDHF
+701 LTDDTKQDIIAHL
-714 TILND
+714 TVLND
-719 EIKALFDERTIYLT
+719 EIKSLFNERTIYLT
-733 KPITIP
+733 KPITMA
-739 DDFDK
+739 DSFDK

-759 KPFGLAGIF
+759 KPFGIAGIF
-768 GKSAEKKSLESIT
+768 GKSAEKKILEAIT
-781 IVSSAPSSTADW
+781 IVSSQPSTVEDW
-793 QYISNFITFRKK
+793 QYISSYIDFRKK
-805 SQALILRWNA
+805 SQALIIRWNA
-815 LSNELSLPIFEV
+815 LSNDLSLPIFDV

-832 SALHSAVHLYDEIV
+832 SNLNSAVHLYEDIV
-846 ASNHLQHSIKQAL
+846 GSNNLQHIIKQAL
-859 STIFIGWD
+859 HAIFLGWD
-867 AISAAPY
+867 IISTAPY
-874 DTDILAEIESVLKQ
+874 NKDVLVEIEGVLKK
-888 HLKRHNLAESLT
+888 HLKRHKLTESLT
-900 LKETLLNNLTDCK
+900 LKETLLTNLADCE
-913 GAIIEKMTVFI
+913 GSISEKMMAFV
-924 TQNIGDPRLSDDQLQ
+924 TQNIGDPSLSDDELQ
-939 TDYQELLNELQRVN
+939 TDYQELLSELQRVN

-972 GAPLWAKK
+972 GAPHWAKK
-980 LRFESCHNSQG
+980 LRYEPHNNSQD
-991 TCVSDNLQS
+991 TLAS
-1000 DNLQPDDLLPDNW
+1000 DNW
-1013 QQIWRIGRLTSFIDS
+1013 QQIWRIARLTSFIDS

-1178 KIRNLMSQ
+1178 KIRNLMAQ

-1252 ERLDPPLIDIYVTDG
+1252 ERLDPPLIDVYVTDG
-1267 YRIKGSDINPSE
+1267 YRLKGSDINPSE

-1284 DEIKTLVSDLAYKGK
+1284 DEIKFIVSDPAYKGK

-1343 KERDIMFLSLI
+1343 KERDIMFLSL
-1354 VAPGAAHAQTRDTF
+1354 VVVPGAAHAQTRDTF

-1396 ADHYRAELIKHFQ
+1396 ADYYRAELIKHFQ
-1409 APFMQDEEEVSDLRD
+1409 APFMQDEEEVSDSRQ

-1429 FETEI
+1429 FETEV
-1434 FDLLIERG
+1434 FDLLVERG

-1456 DIVVEGE
+1456 DMVVEGE

-1478 GPDKWESDMQRQ
+1478 GPDKWDSDMQRQ

-1506 TFVTRRN
+1506 TFVTRKK
-1513 EVVQD
+1513 EVIQD

-1530 ITTDTAYSSSYVESR
+1530 ITTDTAHSSSYVESR
-1545 VVTTVDA
+1545 IVNTVEE
-1552 PQIDI
+1552 PILDI
-1557 ETDIDTNIDSETE
+1557 EAET
-1570 TDA
+1570 

>member
-20 LMKKAPTQDFTK
+20 LMKKAPTQDFAK
-32 HSDFTCIEEQVL
+32 HSDFTCTEEQTIG
-44 NLPGISLNII
+44 LPGISLNIT
-54 DDSSEDVWLRLERL
+54 DDTSDDVWLRLERL
-68 RENPVPKPSSS
+68 RENSAPKPNSS
-79 LLAHWLVSPVKLS
+79 LLAHWLTFPIKFG
-92 DQPSLKEKTSVQP
+92 DQPLLKEKIYVKNL
-105 FIDDGLMFADSTE
+105 IDDGVIAYEE
-118 VFTPFEVDSN
+118 VFTPFEVEDN
-128 HKNESLELDEPLQAE
+128 YQDETLELEVEVELSE
-143 IYLKDFPARDAV
+143 KEVYLKDFSERESLQ
-155 RDEFNTYLKNIW
+155 DEFNDYLKNIW
-167 QPWLTQEKLI
+167 KPWLVQEKLV
-177 RQSIALYSSL
+177 RQSIALYAKL
-187 FMLNQQLQGNLA
+187 FKLNQILQGNLA
-199 DAQLELVWGVG
+199 DESLELVWGVG
-210 IALRKSADNEQNGK
+210 VAVRKNTDNGQNSE

-230 LTQSVEITLDQKT
+230 LTQSVEIVLDQKT
-243 MALLIKPTLSAPTLE
+243 MALLIKPNPSPSTLE
-258 TEPFSI
+258 TEPFSMD
-264 EENQGLAKLLKNSKA
+264 ENQGLASLLKDSKA
-279 FYDSE
+279 FYEAE
-284 DVSLSPFLPSS
+284 DVLLNPFLPSS

-307 DSSGVYQPDHTNAD
+307 DASGVYWPDHTITD
-321 DRKIPKAQ
+321 ERKIPKAQ
-329 NDLIVTDTWVIMA
+329 NHLIVTDTWVIMA

-349 FLQDLNNLSIQL
+349 FLQDLDKFAIQL
-361 ETATDI
+361 ENSD
-367 DLPSALKAMLTEPAT
+367 DLPLPNALIAMLTEPAT
-382 ENKDIILP
+382 ENKEIILP

-402 RYTGMPAELYFPKA
+402 NYTGTPAELYFPKA
-416 FNDEQVQIIQQLDV
+416 FNDEQVQIVQQLNV

-469 PALKVLQGQLPES
+469 PALKVLQEKLPES

-488 SLLTSENEGLKQFEH
+488 SLLTSENEGLKQFEY
-503 TIKKISSEVSSINR
+503 TIKKISSEVSSINQD
-517 EAYKKDILMFDN
+517 AYKKDIVMLDN

-537 LASTDHK
+537 LASTDNK
-544 ITAWARLNLDDIT
+544 ITAWARLNLDDIV
-557 IDNETIKPIDAAT
+557 IDSETIKPIDAAT

-581 FPDKLG
+581 FLDTLG
-587 IEETFKPRFTHADIT
+587 IEETFKPRFTHADMTELRKIRI
-602 ALKDAR
+602 K
-608 VNLGND
+608 LGSD
-614 LDYLN
+614 LDYLD
-619 KKIPAV
+619 KKTPAV
-625 ADMPPT
+625 ADFPSINT
-631 NAIKQLHK
+631 IKQLHK
-639 DLSYLNESQTAEQ
+639 DLSYLNESQEAEK
-652 QGELPSLINDSAST
+652 QGALPSLANENDSTISMAHDAAS
-666 LDIAQETTANTSRL
+666 NTSRL
-680 IDLLQKIGAAGQN
+680 IDLLQKIAVAGQD
-693 WTTDIQQH
+693 WTTHIQQS
-701 LANETKQDIIDHF
+701 LADETKQDIIAHL
-714 TILND
+714 TVLND
-719 EIKALFDERTIYLT
+719 EIKSLFNERTIYLT
-733 KPITIP
+733 KPITMA
-739 DDFDK
+739 DGFDK

-759 KPFGLAGIF
+759 KPFGIAGIF
-768 GKSAEKKSLESIT
+768 GKSAEKKILEAIT
-781 IVSSAPSSTADW
+781 IVSSQPSTVEDW
-793 QYISNFITFRKK
+793 QYISSYIDFRKK
-805 SQALILRWNA
+805 SQALIIRWNA
-815 LSNELSLPIFEV
+815 LSNDLSLPIFDI

-832 SALHSAVHLYDEIV
+832 SNLNSAVHLYEDIV
-846 ASNHLQHSIKQAL
+846 GSNNLQHIIKQAL
-859 STIFIGWD
+859 HAIFLGWD
-867 AISAAPY
+867 IISTAPY
-874 DTDILAEIESVLKQ
+874 NKDVLVEIEGVLKK
-888 HLKRHNLAESLT
+888 HLKRHKLAESLT
-900 LKETLLNNLTDCK
+900 LKENLLNKLTNCNGVISGQITLFLNQRIGNLSLLDE
-913 GAIIEKMTVFI
+913 A
-924 TQNIGDPRLSDDQLQ
+924 LS
-939 TDYQELLNELQRVN
+939 TEWEELLNELQRVN

-962 ADVTQLIEDN
+962 TAVTQLIDDS
-972 GAPLWAKK
+972 GAPLWANQ
-980 LRFESCHNSQG
+980 LRHEPCLNSQD
-991 TCVSDNLQS
+991 TLSFDTLS
-1000 DNLQPDDLLPDNW
+1000 PDKLSSDDLLPDNW
-1013 QQIWRIGRLTSFIDS
+1013 QQIWRLSRLMGFIDS

-1034 LVQLAK
+1034 LVDLTK
-1040 TRGNLEVNLARLYQ
+1040 TRSHLESDLARLYQ

-1178 KIRNLMSQ
+1178 KIRNLMAQ

-1220 KEHFRSVAP
+1220 KEHFRSVAA

-1252 ERLDPPLIDIYVTDG
+1252 ERLDPPLIDVYVTDG
-1267 YRIKGSDINPSE
+1267 YRIESSNINPSE

-1284 DEIKTLVSDLAYKGK
+1284 DEIKTIVSDPAYKGK

-1312 HNIMEILNKE
+1312 HSIMEILNKE
-1322 LDEAVMT
+1322 LDEALMT

-1343 KERDIMFLSLI
+1343 KERDIMFLSLV
-1354 VAPGAAHAQTRDTF
+1354 VAPGAAHAQTRETF

-1409 APFMQDEEEVSDLRD
+1409 APFMQDEEQVADLRD

-1429 FETEI
+1429 FETEV
-1434 FDLLIERG
+1434 FDLLTERG
-1442 YRVVPQVKA
+1442 YRVIPQVKA

-1456 DIVVEGE
+1456 DMVVEGE
-1463 NDNSLAIECDGDRYH
+1463 EDNSLAIECDGDRYH
-1478 GPDKWESDMQRQ
+1478 GPDKWDSDMQRQ

-1506 TFVTRRN
+1506 TFVTRKD
-1513 EVVQD
+1513 EVIQD

-1530 ITTDTAYSSSYVESR
+1530 IATDSLYSSSYIESR

-1557 ETDIDTNIDSETE
+1557 EAET
-1570 TDA
+1570 

>member
-20 LMKKAPTQDFTK
+20 LMKKAPTQDFAK
-32 HSDFTCIEEQVL
+32 HSDFTCTEEQL
-44 NLPGISLNII
+44 LGLPGINLNIT
-54 DDSSEDVWLRLERL
+54 DDTSEDVWLRLERL
-68 RENPVPKPSSS
+68 RENSAPKPNSA
-79 LLAHWLVSPVKLS
+79 LLAHWLKFPAKFSEP
-92 DQPSLKEKTSVQP
+92 PSLKEKASVQS
-105 FIDDGLMFADSTE
+105 FIDDGLLSSGATE
-118 VFTPFEVDSN
+118 VFTPFEVENN
-128 HKNESLELDEPLQAE
+128 HKNESLDSDETLKTE
-143 IYLKDFPARDAV
+143 VYLKDFSEREALQ
-155 RDEFNTYLKNIW
+155 EEYNNYLKDIW
-167 QPWLTQEKLI
+167 KPWLAEEKLV

-210 IALRKSADNEQNGK
+210 IATRKSTDDEQSSK

-264 EENQGLAKLLKNSKA
+264 EENQGLAKLLKNSKD

-307 DSSGVYQPDHTNAD
+307 DSSGVYQPDHTSAD

-329 NDLIVTDTWVIMA
+329 NNLIVTDTWVIMA

-361 ETATDI
+361 ESVTDI

-382 ENKDIILP
+382 ENKENILP
-390 AYRGLSMVSGSE
+390 AYRGLSMVSGSDS
-402 RYTGMPAELYFPKA
+402 YIGTPAELYFPKA

-570 EVAQNRQLIES
+570 EVAQNRQLTES

-608 VNLGND
+608 VSLGSD
-614 LDYLN
+614 LSYLN

-639 DLSYLNESQTAEQ
+639 DLSYLNESQAAEQ
-652 QGELPSLINDSAST
+652 QGELASLINDSAST
-666 LDIAQETTANTSRL
+666 INIAQEITANTSRL
-680 IDLLQKIGAAGQN
+680 TDLLQKIVAAGQR

-701 LANETKQDIIDHF
+701 LANETKQDIIGHL

-719 EIKALFDERTIYLT
+719 EIKVLFDERTIYLT
-733 KPITIP
+733 KPITMA

-759 KPFGLAGIF
+759 KSFGLAGIF
-768 GKSAEKKSLESIT
+768 GKSAEKKNLESIT

-793 QYISNFITFRKK
+793 QYISSFIAFRKK

-827 APDNL
+827 SPNNL

-846 ASNHLQHSIKQAL
+846 ASHNLQHSIKQAL
-859 STIFIGWD
+859 STIFVDWSV
-867 AISAAPY
+867 ISAAPY
-874 DTDILAEIESVLKQ
+874 DKDTLIEIESVLKQ

-900 LKETLLNNLTDCK
+900 LKETLLTNLADCK
-913 GAIIEKMTVFI
+913 GSISEKMMAFV
-924 TQNIGDPRLSDDQLQ
+924 TQNIGDPSLSDDELQ

-953 NLATDLQTV
+953 NLATDLQTI

-980 LRFESCHNSQG
+980 LRYEPHNNSQD
-991 TCVSDNLQS
+991 TLAS
-1000 DNLQPDDLLPDNW
+1000 DNW
-1013 QQIWRIGRLTSFIDS
+1013 QQIWRIARLTSFIDS

-1040 TRGNLEVNLARLYQ
+1040 TRGNLEVSLARLYQ

-1163 DDKQVSPEGVGLDIE
+1163 DDKQVSPEGIGLDIE
-1178 KIRNLMSQ
+1178 KIRNLMAQ

-1252 ERLDPPLIDIYVTDG
+1252 ERLDPPLIDVYVTDG
-1267 YRIKGSDINPSE
+1267 YRLKGSDINPSE

-1284 DEIKTLVSDLAYKGK
+1284 DEIKFIVSDPAYKGK

-1343 KERDIMFLSLI
+1343 KERDIMFLSL
-1354 VAPGAAHAQTRDTF
+1354 VVVPGAAHAQTRDTF

-1396 ADHYRAELIKHFQ
+1396 ADYYRAELIKHFQ
-1409 APFMQDEEEVSDLRD
+1409 APFMQDEEEVSDSRQ

-1429 FETEI
+1429 FETEV
-1434 FDLLIERG
+1434 FDLLVERG

-1456 DIVVEGE
+1456 DMVVEGE

-1478 GPDKWESDMQRQ
+1478 GPDKWDSDMQRQ

-1506 TFVTRRN
+1506 TFVTRKK
-1513 EVVQD
+1513 EVIQD

-1530 ITTDTAYSSSYVESR
+1530 ITTDTAHSSSYVESR
-1545 VVTTVDA
+1545 VVTTVEE
-1552 PQIDI
+1552 PILDI
-1557 ETDIDTNIDSETE
+1557 EAET
-1570 TDA
+1570 

>member
-20 LMKKAPTQDFTK
+20 LMKKAPTQDFAK
-32 HSDFTCIEEQVL
+32 HSDFTCTEEQL
-44 NLPGISLNII
+44 LGLPGINLNIT
-54 DDSSEDVWLRLERL
+54 DDTSEDVWLRLERL
-68 RENPVPKPSSS
+68 RENSAPKPNSA
-79 LLAHWLVSPVKLS
+79 LLAHWLKFPAKFSEP
-92 DQPSLKEKTSVQP
+92 PSLKEKASVQS
-105 FIDDGLMFADSTE
+105 FIDDGLLSSGATE
-118 VFTPFEVDSN
+118 VFTPFEVENN
-128 HKNESLELDEPLQAE
+128 HKNESLDSDETLKTE
-143 IYLKDFPARDAV
+143 VYLKDFSEREALQ
-155 RDEFNTYLKNIW
+155 EEYNNYLKDIW
-167 QPWLTQEKLI
+167 KPWLAEEKLV

-210 IALRKSADNEQNGK
+210 IATRKSTDDEQSSK

-264 EENQGLAKLLKNSKA
+264 EENQGLARLLKNSKD

-307 DSSGVYQPDHTNAD
+307 DSSGVYQPNHTSAD

-329 NDLIVTDTWVIMA
+329 NNLIVTDTWVIMA

-361 ETATDI
+361 ESVTDI

-382 ENKDIILP
+382 ENKENILP
-390 AYRGLSMVSGSE
+390 AYRGLSMVSGSDS
-402 RYTGMPAELYFPKA
+402 YIGTPAELYFPKA

-570 EVAQNRQLIES
+570 EVAQNRQLTES

-608 VNLGND
+608 VSLGSD
-614 LDYLN
+614 LSYLN

-639 DLSYLNESQTAEQ
+639 DLSYLNESQAAEQ
-652 QGELPSLINDSAST
+652 QGELASLINDSAST
-666 LDIAQETTANTSRL
+666 INIAQEITANTSRL
-680 IDLLQKIGAAGQN
+680 TDLLQKIVAAGQR

-701 LANETKQDIIDHF
+701 LANETKQDIIGHL

-719 EIKALFDERTIYLT
+719 EIKVLFDERTIYLT
-733 KPITIP
+733 KPITMA

-759 KPFGLAGIF
+759 KSFGLAGIF
-768 GKSAEKKSLESIT
+768 GKSAEKKNLESIT

-793 QYISNFITFRKK
+793 QYISSFIAFRKK

-827 APDNL
+827 SPNNL

-846 ASNHLQHSIKQAL
+846 ASHNLQHSIKQAL
-859 STIFIGWD
+859 STIFVDWSV
-867 AISAAPY
+867 ISAAPY
-874 DTDILAEIESVLKQ
+874 DKDTLIEIESVLKQ

-900 LKETLLNNLTDCK
+900 LKETLLTNLADCK
-913 GAIIEKMTVFI
+913 GSISEKMMAFV
-924 TQNIGDPRLSDDQLQ
+924 TQNIGDPSLSDDELQ

-953 NLATDLQTV
+953 NLATDLQTI

-980 LRFESCHNSQG
+980 LRYEPHNNSQD
-991 TCVSDNLQS
+991 TLAS
-1000 DNLQPDDLLPDNW
+1000 DNW
-1013 QQIWRIGRLTSFIDS
+1013 QQIWRIARLTSFIDS

-1178 KIRNLMSQ
+1178 KIRNLMAQ

-1279 VRFIV
+1279 VRFII
-1284 DEIKTLVSDLAYKGK
+1284 DEIKTLVSDPAYKGK

-1343 KERDIMFLSLI
+1343 KERDIMFLSLV

-1409 APFMQDEEEVSDLRD
+1409 APFMQNEEQVADLRD

-1429 FETEI
+1429 FETEV
-1434 FDLLIERG
+1434 FDLLVERG

-1456 DIVVEGE
+1456 DMVVEGE

-1478 GPDKWESDMQRQ
+1478 GPDKWDSDMQRQ

-1506 TFVTRRN
+1506 TFVTRKK
-1513 EVVQD
+1513 EVIQD

-1545 VVTTVDA
+1545 IVTTVDA

-1557 ETDIDTNIDSETE
+1557 ETE

>member
-20 LMKKAPTQDFTK
+20 LMKKAPTQDFAK
-32 HSDFTCIEEQVL
+32 HSDFTCTEEQL
-44 NLPGISLNII
+44 LGLPGINLNIT
-54 DDSSEDVWLRLERL
+54 DDTSEDVWLRLERL
-68 RENPVPKPSSS
+68 RENSAPKPNSA
-79 LLAHWLVSPVKLS
+79 LLAHWLKFPAKFSEP
-92 DQPSLKEKTSVQP
+92 PSLKEKASVQS
-105 FIDDGLMFADSTE
+105 FIDDGLLSSGATE
-118 VFTPFEVDSN
+118 VFTPFEVENN
-128 HKNESLELDEPLQAE
+128 HKNESLDSDETLKTE
-143 IYLKDFPARDAV
+143 VYLKDFSEREALQ
-155 RDEFNTYLKNIW
+155 EEYNNYLKDIW
-167 QPWLTQEKLI
+167 QPWLAEEKLV

-210 IALRKSADNEQNGK
+210 IATRKSTDDEQSSK

-264 EENQGLAKLLKNSKA
+264 EENQGLARLLKNSKD

-307 DSSGVYQPDHTNAD
+307 DSSGVYQPNHTSAD

-329 NDLIVTDTWVIMA
+329 NNLIVTDTWVIMA

-361 ETATDI
+361 ESVTGI

-382 ENKDIILP
+382 ENKETILP
-390 AYRGLSMVSGSE
+390 AYRGLSMVSGSDS
-402 RYTGMPAELYFPKA
+402 YIGTPAELYFPKA

-430 HDGVVVQGPPG
+430 HEGVVVQGPPG

-517 EAYKKDILMFDN
+517 EAYKKDIIMFDN

-581 FPDKLG
+581 FHDKLG
-587 IEETFKPRFTHADIT
+587 IEEIFKPRFTHADIT

-608 VNLGND
+608 VNLGHD

-625 ADMPPT
+625 AHMPPT

-639 DLSYLNESQTAEQ
+639 DLSYLNESQAAEQ

-666 LDIAQETTANTSRL
+666 INIAQEITANTSRL
-680 IDLLQKIGAAGQN
+680 TDLLQKIVAAGQR

-701 LANETKQDIIDHF
+701 LSNETKQDIIGHL

-719 EIKALFDERTIYLT
+719 EIKALFDERTVYLT
-733 KPITIP
+733 KPITMA

-744 NPELVDAVKNLSEGK
+744 NPELIDAVKNLSESK
-759 KPFGLAGIF
+759 KPFGFAGIF

-793 QYISNFITFRKK
+793 QYISSFIAFRKK
-805 SQALILRWNA
+805 SEALILRWNA

-827 APDNL
+827 SANNL
-832 SALHSAVHLYDEIV
+832 SALHAAVHLYDEIID
-846 ASNHLQHSIKQAL
+846 SNNLQHSIKQAL
-859 STIFIGWD
+859 STIFTDWSV
-867 AISAAPY
+867 ISAASY
-874 DTDILAEIESVLKQ
+874 DTGILAEIESVLKQ
-888 HLKRHNLAESLT
+888 HLKRHHLAESLT
-900 LKETLLNNLTDCK
+900 LKETLLNNLADCK
-913 GAIIEKMTVFI
+913 GNISEKMTAFV
-924 TQNIGDPRLSDDQLQ
+924 TQNIGEPSLSDDELQ

-953 NLATDLQTV
+953 NLATDLQTI

-980 LRFESCHNSQG
+980 LRYEPHNNSQD
-991 TCVSDNLQS
+991 TLAS
-1000 DNLQPDDLLPDNW
+1000 DNW
-1013 QQIWRIGRLTSFIDS
+1013 QQIWRIARLTSFIDS

-1178 KIRNLMSQ
+1178 KIRNLMAQ

-1279 VRFIV
+1279 VRFII
-1284 DEIKTLVSDLAYKGK
+1284 DEIKTLVSDPAYKGK

-1343 KERDIMFLSLI
+1343 KERDIMFLSLV

-1409 APFMQDEEEVSDLRD
+1409 APFMQNEEQVADLRD

-1429 FETEI
+1429 FETEV
-1434 FDLLIERG
+1434 FDLLVERG

-1456 DIVVEGE
+1456 DMVVEGE

-1478 GPDKWESDMQRQ
+1478 GPDKWDSDMQRQ

-1506 TFVTRRN
+1506 TFVTRKS

-1545 VVTTVDA
+1545 IVTTVDA

-1557 ETDIDTNIDSETE
+1557 EAET
-1570 TDA
+1570 

>member
-32 HSDFTCIEEQVL
+32 YGDFTCIEEQVL
-44 NLPGISLNII
+44 NLPGISLNIT
-54 DDSSEDVWLRLERL
+54 DNSTEDIWLRLERL
-68 RENPVPKPSSS
+68 RESSAPKPSS
-79 LLAHWLVSPVKLS
+79 LLLENWLVFPVKFS
-92 DQPSLKEKTSVQP
+92 DQPSLKEKTSVQS
-105 FIDDGLMFADSTE
+105 FIDDGLISSDSTE
-118 VFTPFEVDSN
+118 VFTPFEVDN
-128 HKNESLELDEPLQAE
+128 NYKNESLEVDKPLQAE
-143 IYLKDFPARDAV
+143 VYLKDFPAKDTV
-155 RDEFNTYLKNIW
+155 RDEFNTYLKDVW
-167 QPWLTQEKLI
+167 KPWLTEEKLV

-210 IALRKSADNEQNGK
+210 IAIRKSTDDEQSSK

-264 EENQGLAKLLKNSKA
+264 EENQGLARLLKNSKE

-307 DSSGVYQPDHTNAD
+307 DSSGVYQPDHTSAD

-329 NDLIVTDTWVIMA
+329 NNLIVTDTWVIMA

-361 ETATDI
+361 ESVTDI

-382 ENKDIILP
+382 ENKETILP
-390 AYRGLSMVSGSE
+390 AYRGLSMVSGSDS
-402 RYTGMPAELYFPKA
+402 YIGTPAELYFPKA
-416 FNDEQVQIIQQLDV
+416 FNDEQVQIIQQLDI

-614 LDYLN
+614 LSYLN

-631 NAIKQLHK
+631 NAIKQLHR
-639 DLSYLNESQTAEQ
+639 DLSYLNESQAAEQ

-666 LDIAQETTANTSRL
+666 IDIAQETTTNTSHL

-701 LANETKQDIIDHF
+701 LSNEAKQDIISHL

-719 EIKALFDERTIYLT
+719 EIKALFDERTVYLT
-733 KPITIP
+733 KPITMA

-781 IVSSAPSSTADW
+781 IVSSAPASTADW
-793 QYISNFITFRKK
+793 QYISSFIAFRKK

-827 APDNL
+827 SPNNL
-832 SALHSAVHLYDEIV
+832 SALYSAVHLYDEV
-846 ASNHLQHSIKQAL
+846 VDSNNLQHSIKQTL
-859 STIFIGWD
+859 STIFIDWSV
-867 AISAAPY
+867 ISTAPY
-874 DTDILAEIESVLKQ
+874 NKDILTEIESVLKQ

-900 LKETLLNNLTDCK
+900 LKETLLNNLADCK
-913 GAIIEKMTVFI
+913 GAISEKIMAFV
-924 TQNIGDPRLSDDQLQ
+924 TQKIGDPSLSDDELQ

-953 NLATDLQTV
+953 NLATDLQAV

-980 LRFESCHNSQG
+980 LRYEPHNNSQD
-991 TCVSDNLQS
+991 TLQS
-1000 DNLQPDDLLPDNW
+1000 NNLLPDSW
-1013 QQIWRIGRLTSFIDS
+1013 QQIWRIARLTSFIDS
-1028 IDGRKE
+1028 IDGRRE

-1178 KIRNLMSQ
+1178 KIRNLMAQ

-1229 IIEFSKREFYNHELI
+1229 IIQFSKREFYNHELI

-1267 YRIKGSDINPSE
+1267 HLIKGPNINPSE

-1284 DEIKTLVSDLAYKGK
+1284 DEIKTLVSDPAYKGK

-1312 HNIMEILNKE
+1312 HKIMEILNKE

-1343 KERDIMFLSLI
+1343 KERDIMFLSLV

-1396 ADHYRAELIKHFQ
+1396 ADYYRAELVKHFQ
-1409 APFMQDEEEVSDLRD
+1409 APFMQDEEEVSDLRQ

-1429 FETEI
+1429 FETEV
-1434 FDLLIERG
+1434 FDLLVERG

-1456 DIVVEGE
+1456 DMVVEGE

-1478 GPDKWESDMQRQ
+1478 GPDKWDSDMQRQ

-1506 TFVTRRN
+1506 TFVTRKK

-1545 VVTTVDA
+1545 IVTTVDA
-1552 PQIDI
+1552 VLIDI
-1557 ETDIDTNIDSETE
+1557 ETDIDANIASETE

>member
-1 MSIYAQ
+1 MSIYTQ
-7 RLASQIEFIKQCA
+7 RLVSQIQFIKQCA
-20 LMKKAPTQDFTK
+20 LIKKTPTQNFAK
-32 HSDFTCIEEQVL
+32 HSDFTCTEEQIIG
-44 NLPGISLNII
+44 LPGISLNIT
-54 DDSSEDVWLRLERL
+54 DDTSEEVWLRLERL
-68 RENPVPKPSSS
+68 RESSAPKPNSS
-79 LLAHWLVSPVKLS
+79 LLAHWLTFPIKFS
-92 DQPSLKEKTSVQP
+92 DQPLLKEKIYVKNL
-105 FIDDGLMFADSTE
+105 INDGVISYEEA
-118 VFTPFEVDSN
+118 FTPFEVEDN
-128 HKNESLELDEPLQAE
+128 HQDETLEVEEKLSEKE
-143 IYLKDFPARDAV
+143 VYLKDFPEREALQ
-155 RDEFNTYLKNIW
+155 DEFNDYLKNIW
-167 QPWLTQEKLI
+167 KPWLVQEKFV
-177 RQSIALYSSL
+177 RQSIALYAKL
-187 FMLNQQLQGNLA
+187 FKLNQMLQGNLA
-199 DAQLELVWGVG
+199 DESLELVWGVG
-210 IALRKSADNEQNGK
+210 VAVRQNTDNEK
-224 QIKYPL
+224 KSEHIKYPL
-230 LTQSVEITLDQKT
+230 LTQSVEIILDQET
-243 MALLIKPTLSAPTLE
+243 MALYIKPAPSPSTLE

-264 EENQGLAKLLKNSKA
+264 DENQGLANLLEDNKR
-279 FYDSE
+279 FYESE
-284 DVSLSPFLPSS
+284 DVSLNPFLPSS

-307 DSSGVYQPDHTNAD
+307 DASGVYWPDHTNTD
-321 DRKIPKAQ
+321 ERKIPKAQ
-329 NDLIVTDTWVIMA
+329 NNLIVTDTWVIMA

-349 FLQDLNNLSIQL
+349 FLQDLDKFAVKL
-361 ETATDI
+361 ESSD
-367 DLPSALKAMLTEPAT
+367 DVHLPSALIAMLTEPAT
-382 ENKDIILP
+382 ENKEIILP
-390 AYRGLSMVSGSE
+390 AYRGLSMVNGSDS
-402 RYTGMPAELYFPKA
+402 YIGTSAELYFPKA

-469 PALKVLQGQLPES
+469 PALKVLQEKLPES

-488 SLLTSENEGLKQFEH
+488 SLLTSENEGLKQFEY
-503 TIKKISSEVSSINR
+503 TIKKISSEVASINR
-517 EAYKKDILMFDN
+517 DAYKKEIVILDN

-537 LASTDHK
+537 LANTDNN
-544 ITAWARLNLDDIT
+544 ITAWARLNLDDIV
-557 IDNETIKPIDAAT
+557 IDSETIKPIDAAT
-570 EVAQNRQLIES
+570 EVAKNRQIIEI
-581 FPDKLG
+581 FPDTLG
-587 IEETFKPRFTHADIT
+587 IGDSFKPRFTHANI
-602 ALKDAR
+602 AELRKER
-608 VNLGND
+608 IKLGND
-614 LDYLN
+614 LDYFN
-619 KKIPAV
+619 QKTPAV
-625 ADMPPT
+625 ADFPSINT
-631 NAIKQLHK
+631 IKQLHK
-639 DLSYLNESQTAEQ
+639 DLSYLNESQEAEK
-652 QGELPSLINDSAST
+652 QGELPSLLNESAST
-666 LDIAQETTANTSRL
+666 ISMANNAASNTSRL
-680 IDLLQKIGAAGQN
+680 IDLLQKIETAGQD
-693 WTTDIQQH
+693 WTSSIQQH
-701 LANETKQDIIDHF
+701 LANDTKQDIIAHL

-719 EIKALFDERTIYLT
+719 EIKSLFNERTIYLT
-733 KPITIP
+733 KPITMA
-739 DDFDK
+739 DGFDK

-759 KPFGLAGIF
+759 KPFGIAGIF
-768 GKSAEKKSLESIT
+768 GKSAEKKSLEAIT
-781 IVSSAPSSTADW
+781 IVSSQPSTVEDW
-793 QYISNFITFRKK
+793 QYISSYIDFRKK
-805 SQALILRWNA
+805 SQALIIRWNA
-815 LSNELSLPIFEV
+815 LSNDLPLPIFDV
-827 APDNL
+827 SSDNL
-832 SALHSAVHLYDEIV
+832 SNLNSAVHLYEDIV
-846 ASNHLQHSIKQAL
+846 DSNNLQHSIKQAL
-859 STIFIGWD
+859 NAIFLNWDVIST
-867 AISAAPY
+867 APY
-874 DTDILAEIESVLKQ
+874 NKDILVEIESILKQ

-900 LKETLLNNLTDCK
+900 LKESLLNKLADCNGFISEQITLFLNQKIGNLS
-913 GAIIEKMTVFI
+913 
-924 TQNIGDPRLSDDQLQ
+924 LSDEVLS
-939 TDYQELLNELQRVN
+939 TEWEYLLNELQRVN
-953 NLATDLQTV
+953 NLAIDLQTV
-962 ADVTQLIEDN
+962 TAVTQLIEDS
-972 GAPLWAKK
+972 GAPLWANQ
-980 LRFESCHNSQG
+980 LRHEPCLNSQESLS
-991 TCVSDNLQS
+991 SDE
-1000 DNLQPDDLLPDNW
+1000 LLPDNW
-1013 QQIWRIGRLTSFIDS
+1013 QQIWRLNRLMSFIDS

-1034 LVQLAK
+1034 LVDLTK
-1040 TRGNLEVNLARLYQ
+1040 TRSHLESDLARLYQ

-1178 KIRNLMSQ
+1178 KIRNLMAQ

-1252 ERLDPPLIDIYVTDG
+1252 ERLDPPLIDVYVTDG
-1267 YRIKGSDINPSE
+1267 YRLNGSDINPSE

-1284 DEIKTLVSDLAYKGK
+1284 EEIKAIVSDSAYKGK

-1312 HNIMEILNKE
+1312 HSIMEILNKE
-1322 LDEAVMT
+1322 LDETLMT

-1343 KERDIMFLSLI
+1343 KERDIMFLSLV

-1409 APFMQDEEEVSDLRD
+1409 APFMQNEEQVADLRD

-1429 FETEI
+1429 FETEV
-1434 FDLLIERG
+1434 FDLLVERG

-1456 DIVVEGE
+1456 DMVVEGE
-1463 NDNSLAIECDGDRYH
+1463 DDNSLAIECDGDRYH
-1478 GPDKWESDMQRQ
+1478 GPDKWDSDMQRQ

-1506 TFVTRRN
+1506 TFVTCKD
-1513 EVVQD
+1513 EVIQD

-1530 ITTDTAYSSSYVESR
+1530 ISTSAAFSSSYVECRS
-1545 VVTTVDA
+1545 VTTVDA
-1552 PQIDI
+1552 PLIDI
-1557 ETDIDTNIDSETE
+1557 EANIDANIDSEME

>member
-20 LMKKAPTQDFTK
+20 LMKKAPTQDFAK
-32 HSDFTCIEEQVL
+32 HSDFTCTEEQL
-44 NLPGISLNII
+44 LGLPGINLNIT
-54 DDSSEDVWLRLERL
+54 DDTSEDVWLRLERL
-68 RENPVPKPSSS
+68 RENSAPKPNSA
-79 LLAHWLVSPVKLS
+79 LLAHWLKFPAKFSEP
-92 DQPSLKEKTSVQP
+92 PSLKEKASVQS
-105 FIDDGLMFADSTE
+105 FIDDGLLSSGATE
-118 VFTPFEVDSN
+118 VFTPFEVENN
-128 HKNESLELDEPLQAE
+128 HKNESLDSDETLKTE
-143 IYLKDFPARDAV
+143 VYLKDFSEREALQ
-155 RDEFNTYLKNIW
+155 EEYNNYLKDIW
-167 QPWLTQEKLI
+167 KPWLAEEKLV

-210 IALRKSADNEQNGK
+210 IATRKSTDDEQSSK

-264 EENQGLAKLLKNSKA
+264 EENQGLARLLKNSKD

-307 DSSGVYQPDHTNAD
+307 DSSGVYQPDHTSAD

-329 NDLIVTDTWVIMA
+329 NNLIVTDTWVIMA

-361 ETATDI
+361 ESVTDI

-382 ENKDIILP
+382 ENKENILP
-390 AYRGLSMVSGSE
+390 AYRGLSMVSGSDS
-402 RYTGMPAELYFPKA
+402 YIGTPAELYFPKA

-570 EVAQNRQLIES
+570 EVAQNRQLTES

-608 VNLGND
+608 VSLGSD
-614 LDYLN
+614 LSYLN

-639 DLSYLNESQTAEQ
+639 DLSYLNESQAAEQ
-652 QGELPSLINDSAST
+652 QGELASLINDSAST
-666 LDIAQETTANTSRL
+666 INIAQEITANTSRL
-680 IDLLQKIGAAGQN
+680 TDLLQKIVAAGQR

-701 LANETKQDIIDHF
+701 LANETKQDIIGHL

-719 EIKALFDERTIYLT
+719 EIKVLFDERTIYLT
-733 KPITIP
+733 KPITMA

-759 KPFGLAGIF
+759 KSFGLAGIF
-768 GKSAEKKSLESIT
+768 GKSAEKKNLESIT

-793 QYISNFITFRKK
+793 QYISSFIAFRKK

-827 APDNL
+827 SPNNL

-846 ASNHLQHSIKQAL
+846 ASHNLQHSIKQAL
-859 STIFIGWD
+859 STIFVDWSV
-867 AISAAPY
+867 ISAAPY
-874 DTDILAEIESVLKQ
+874 DKDTLIEIESVLKQ

-900 LKETLLNNLTDCK
+900 LKETLLTNLADCK
-913 GAIIEKMTVFI
+913 GSISEKMMAFV
-924 TQNIGDPRLSDDQLQ
+924 TQNIGDPSLSDDELQ

-953 NLATDLQTV
+953 NLATDLQTI

-980 LRFESCHNSQG
+980 LRYEPHNNSQD
-991 TCVSDNLQS
+991 TLAS
-1000 DNLQPDDLLPDNW
+1000 DNW
-1013 QQIWRIGRLTSFIDS
+1013 QQIWRIARLTSFIDS

-1034 LVQLAK
+1034 LIELVK

-1178 KIRNLMSQ
+1178 KIRNLMAQ

-1279 VRFIV
+1279 VRFII
-1284 DEIKTLVSDLAYKGK
+1284 DEIKTLVSDPAYKGK

-1343 KERDIMFLSLI
+1343 KERDIMFLSLV

-1409 APFMQDEEEVSDLRD
+1409 APFMQNEEQVADLRD

-1429 FETEI
+1429 FETEV
-1434 FDLLIERG
+1434 FDLLVERG

-1456 DIVVEGE
+1456 DMVVEGE

-1478 GPDKWESDMQRQ
+1478 GPDKWDSDMQRQ

-1506 TFVTRRN
+1506 TFVTRKK
-1513 EVVQD
+1513 EVIQD

-1545 VVTTVDA
+1545 IVTTVDA

-1557 ETDIDTNIDSETE
+1557 ETE

>member
-7 RLASQIEFIKQCA
+7 RLASQIEFIRQCA
-20 LMKKAPTQDFTK
+20 LMKRTPTQDFAK
-32 HSDFTCIEEQVL
+32 HSEFTCTEEQVIG
-44 NLPGISLNII
+44 LPGIGFNIT
-54 DDSSEDVWLRLERL
+54 DDTSENVWLRLERL
-68 RENPVPKPSSS
+68 RENSAPKPNSS
-79 LLAHWLVSPVKLS
+79 LLANWLKFPIKFSN
-92 DQPSLKEKTSVQP
+92 QPSLQEKINVTNL
-105 FIDDGLMFADSTE
+105 IADGVIAYE
-118 VFTPFEVDSN
+118 EAFTPFEIDDSHQN
-128 HKNESLELDEPLQAE
+128 AVLDIEVTPE
-143 IYLKDFPARDAV
+143 KEVYLKDFLERV
-155 RDEFNTYLKNIW
+155 TVQEEFNDYLKNTW
-167 QPWLTQEKLI
+167 QPWLAQEKLI

-210 IALRKSADNEQNGK
+210 IAVRKSADDEQNSK

-264 EENQGLAKLLKNSKA
+264 EENQGLAKLLKNSKE

-307 DSSGVYQPDHTNAD
+307 DSSGVYQPDHTSAD

-329 NDLIVTDTWVIMA
+329 NNLIVTDTWVIMA

-367 DLPSALKAMLTEPAT
+367 DLPNALKAMLTEPAT

-390 AYRGLSMVSGSE
+390 TYRGLSMVSGSE
-402 RYTGMPAELYFPKA
+402 KYTGMPAELYFPKA
-416 FNDEQVQIIQQLDV
+416 FNNEQVQIIQQLDV

-517 EAYKKDILMFDN
+517 DAYKKDILMFDN

-537 LASTDHK
+537 LANTDNK
-544 ITAWARLNLDDIT
+544 ITSWARLNLDDVT

-581 FPDKLG
+581 FPDTLG
-587 IEETFKPRFTHADIT
+587 IEETFKLRFTHTNIME
-602 ALKDAR
+602 LKNAR
-608 VNLGND
+608 VNLGSD

-619 KKIPAV
+619 KKIPDV
-625 ADMPPT
+625 ADLPPT

-639 DLSYLNESQTAEQ
+639 DLSYLNESQAAEK

-666 LDIAQETTANTSRL
+666 IDIAHEATSHTSRL
-680 IDLLQKIGAAGQN
+680 TDLLQKIVAAEQS

-701 LANETKQDIIDHF
+701 LANKTKQDITAHL

-719 EIKALFDERTIYLT
+719 EIKALFDERTIYLSN
-733 KPITIP
+733 PITMA

-744 NPELVDAVKNLSEGK
+744 NPELVEAIKNLSEGK
-759 KPFGLAGIF
+759 KPFGFAGIF
-768 GKSAEKKSLESIT
+768 GKSTEKKDLESIT
-781 IVSSAPSSTADW
+781 IVSSSPSSTEDW
-793 QYISNFITFRKK
+793 QYIYSFIAFRKK
-805 SQALILRWNA
+805 SRALILRWNA
-815 LSNELSLPIFEV
+815 LTNELPLPIFEV
-827 APDNL
+827 SPSNL
-832 SALHSAVHLYDEIV
+832 SKLHSAVHLYDYIV
-846 ASNHLQHSIKQAL
+846 DSNTLQHNIKQAL
-859 STIFIGWD
+859 NTIFIDWD
-867 AISAAPY
+867 VVATVPY
-874 DTDILAEIESVLKQ
+874 SKDILAEISSVLKQ
-888 HLKRHNLAESLT
+888 HLKRHNLTESII
-900 LKETLLNNLTDCK
+900 LKETLLNNFADCK
-913 GAIIEKMTVFI
+913 GTISEKMMAFV
-924 TQNIGDPRLSDDQLQ
+924 TQKIGDPNLSDDELQ

-962 ADVTQLIEDN
+962 ANVTQLIEDN

-980 LRFESCHNSQG
+980 LRYEPCHNSQS
-991 TCVSDNLQS
+991 TSAS

-1034 LVQLAK
+1034 LVHLAK

-1069 TPNVRASLEKYRSA
+1069 TPNVRAALEKYRSA

-1122 ISESLPAEFGS
+1122 ISESLPAEFGI

-1148 ALPAIMRAKKVLIVG
+1148 ALPAIMRAKKILIVG
-1163 DDKQVSPEGVGLDIE
+1163 DDKQVSPEGIGLDIE

-1220 KEHFRSVAP
+1220 KEHFRSVSP

-1267 YRIKGSDINPSE
+1267 YRLKGSDINPSE

-1284 DEIKTLVSDLAYKGK
+1284 NEIKTIVSDPAYKGK

-1322 LDEAVMT
+1322 LDETIMT

-1343 KERDIMFLSLI
+1343 KERDIMFLSLV
-1354 VAPGAAHAQTRDTF
+1354 VAPRAAQAQTRDTF

-1409 APFMQDEEEVSDLRD
+1409 APFIQNEEEVSDLRE

-1429 FETEI
+1429 FETEV

-1442 YRVVPQVKA
+1442 YRVIPQVKA

-1456 DIVVEGE
+1456 DMVVEGE

-1478 GPDKWESDMQRQ
+1478 GPDKWDSDMQRQ

-1506 TFVTRRN
+1506 TFVTRKN
-1513 EVVQD
+1513 EVIQD
-1518 LLAELERLEIYP
+1518 LLVELEHLEIYP
-1530 ITTDTAYSSSYVESR
+1530 ITTDKTYSSSYVESG

-1552 PQIDI
+1552 PLIDI
-1557 ETDIDTNIDSETE
+1557 ENIGTNIDSETE

>member
-20 LMKKAPTQDFTK
+20 LMKKAPTQDFAK
-32 HSDFTCIEEQVL
+32 HSDFTCTEEQL
-44 NLPGISLNII
+44 LGLPGINLNIT
-54 DDSSEDVWLRLERL
+54 DDTSEDVWLRLERL
-68 RENPVPKPSSS
+68 RENSAPKPNSA
-79 LLAHWLVSPVKLS
+79 LLAHWLKFPAKFSEP
-92 DQPSLKEKTSVQP
+92 PSLKEKASVQS
-105 FIDDGLMFADSTE
+105 FIDDGLLSSGATE
-118 VFTPFEVDSN
+118 VFTPFEVENN
-128 HKNESLELDEPLQAE
+128 HKNESLDSDETLKTE
-143 IYLKDFPARDAV
+143 VYLKDFSEREALQ
-155 RDEFNTYLKNIW
+155 EEYNNYLKDIW
-167 QPWLTQEKLI
+167 KPWLAEEKLV

-210 IALRKSADNEQNGK
+210 IATRKSTDDEQSSK

-264 EENQGLAKLLKNSKA
+264 EENQGLAKLLKNSKD

-307 DSSGVYQPDHTNAD
+307 DSSGVYQPDHTSAD

-329 NDLIVTDTWVIMA
+329 NNLIVTDTWVIMA

-361 ETATDI
+361 ESVTDI

-382 ENKDIILP
+382 ENKENILP
-390 AYRGLSMVSGSE
+390 AYRGLSMVSGSDS
-402 RYTGMPAELYFPKA
+402 YIGTPAELYFPKA

-570 EVAQNRQLIES
+570 EVAQNRQLTES

-608 VNLGND
+608 VSLGSD
-614 LDYLN
+614 LSYLN

-639 DLSYLNESQTAEQ
+639 DLSYLNESQAAEQ
-652 QGELPSLINDSAST
+652 QGELASLINDSAST
-666 LDIAQETTANTSRL
+666 INIAQEITANTSRL
-680 IDLLQKIGAAGQN
+680 TDLLQKIVAAGQR

-701 LANETKQDIIDHF
+701 LANETKQDIIGHL

-719 EIKALFDERTIYLT
+719 EIKVLFDERTIYLT
-733 KPITIP
+733 KPITMA

-759 KPFGLAGIF
+759 KSFGLAGIF
-768 GKSAEKKSLESIT
+768 GKSAEKKNLESIT

-793 QYISNFITFRKK
+793 QYISSFIAFRKK

-827 APDNL
+827 SPNNL

-846 ASNHLQHSIKQAL
+846 ASHNLQHSIKQAL
-859 STIFIGWD
+859 STIFVDWSV
-867 AISAAPY
+867 ISAAPY
-874 DTDILAEIESVLKQ
+874 DKDTLIEIESVLKQ

-900 LKETLLNNLTDCK
+900 LKETLLTNLADCK
-913 GAIIEKMTVFI
+913 GSISEKMMAFV
-924 TQNIGDPRLSDDQLQ
+924 TQNIGDPSLSDDELQ

-953 NLATDLQTV
+953 NLATDLQTI

-980 LRFESCHNSQG
+980 LRYEPHNNSQD
-991 TCVSDNLQS
+991 TLAS
-1000 DNLQPDDLLPDNW
+1000 DNW
-1013 QQIWRIGRLTSFIDS
+1013 QQIWRIARLTSFIDS

-1178 KIRNLMSQ
+1178 KIRNLMAQ

-1279 VRFIV
+1279 VRFII
-1284 DEIKTLVSDLAYKGK
+1284 DEIKTLVSDPAYKGK

-1343 KERDIMFLSLI
+1343 KERDIMFLSLV

-1409 APFMQDEEEVSDLRD
+1409 APFMQNEEQVADLRD

-1429 FETEI
+1429 FETEV
-1434 FDLLIERG
+1434 FDLLVERG

-1456 DIVVEGE
+1456 DMVVEGE

-1478 GPDKWESDMQRQ
+1478 GPDKWDNDMQRQ

-1506 TFVTRRN
+1506 TFVTRKK
-1513 EVVQD
+1513 EVIQD

-1530 ITTDTAYSSSYVESR
+1530 ITTDTAHSSSYVESR
-1545 VVTTVDA
+1545 VVTTVEE
-1552 PQIDI
+1552 PILDI
-1557 ETDIDTNIDSETE
+1557 ETE

>member
-20 LMKKAPTQDFTK
+20 LMKKAPTQDFAK
-32 HSDFTCIEEQVL
+32 HSDFTCTEEQL
-44 NLPGISLNII
+44 LGLPGINLNIT
-54 DDSSEDVWLRLERL
+54 DDTSEDVWLRLERL
-68 RENPVPKPSSS
+68 RENSAPKPNSA
-79 LLAHWLVSPVKLS
+79 LLAHWLKFPAKFSEP
-92 DQPSLKEKTSVQP
+92 PSLKEKASVQS
-105 FIDDGLMFADSTE
+105 FIDDGLLSSGATE
-118 VFTPFEVDSN
+118 VFTPFEVENN
-128 HKNESLELDEPLQAE
+128 HKNESLDSDETLKTE
-143 IYLKDFPARDAV
+143 VYLKDFSEREALQ
-155 RDEFNTYLKNIW
+155 EEYNNYLKDIW
-167 QPWLTQEKLI
+167 KPWLAEEKLV

-210 IALRKSADNEQNGK
+210 IATRKSTDDEQSSK

-264 EENQGLAKLLKNSKA
+264 EENQGLAKLLKNSKD

-307 DSSGVYQPDHTNAD
+307 DSSGVYQPDHTSAD

-329 NDLIVTDTWVIMA
+329 NNLIVTDTWVIMA

-361 ETATDI
+361 ESVTDI

-382 ENKDIILP
+382 ENKEYILP
-390 AYRGLSMVSGSE
+390 AYRGLSMVSGSDS
-402 RYTGMPAELYFPKA
+402 YIGTPAELYFPKA

-570 EVAQNRQLIES
+570 EVAQNRQLTES

-608 VNLGND
+608 VSLGSD
-614 LDYLN
+614 LSYLN

-639 DLSYLNESQTAEQ
+639 DLSYLNESQAAEQ
-652 QGELPSLINDSAST
+652 QGELASLINDSAST
-666 LDIAQETTANTSRL
+666 INIAQEITANTSRL
-680 IDLLQKIGAAGQN
+680 TDLLQKIVAAGQR

-701 LANETKQDIIDHF
+701 LANETKQDIIGHL

-719 EIKALFDERTIYLT
+719 EIKVLFDERTIYLT
-733 KPITIP
+733 KPITMA

-759 KPFGLAGIF
+759 KSFGLAGIF
-768 GKSAEKKSLESIT
+768 GKSAEKKNLESIT

-793 QYISNFITFRKK
+793 QYISSFIAFRKK

-827 APDNL
+827 SPNNL

-846 ASNHLQHSIKQAL
+846 ASKNLQHSIKQAL
-859 STIFIGWD
+859 STIFTDWSV
-867 AISAAPY
+867 ISAASY
-874 DTDILAEIESVLKQ
+874 DTGILAEIEIVLTQ
-888 HLKRHNLAESLT
+888 HLKRHSLAESLT
-900 LKETLLNNLTDCK
+900 LKETLLNKLADCK
-913 GAIIEKMTVFI
+913 GNISEKMTAFV
-924 TQNIGDPRLSDDQLQ
+924 TQNIGDPSLSDDELQ

-953 NLATDLQTV
+953 NLATDLQTI

-980 LRFESCHNSQG
+980 LRYEPHNNSQD
-991 TCVSDNLQS
+991 TLAS
-1000 DNLQPDDLLPDNW
+1000 DNW
-1013 QQIWRIGRLTSFIDS
+1013 QQIWRIARLTSFIDS

-1178 KIRNLMSQ
+1178 KIRNLMAQ

-1279 VRFIV
+1279 VRFII
-1284 DEIKTLVSDLAYKGK
+1284 DEIKTLVSDPAYKGK

-1343 KERDIMFLSLI
+1343 KERDIMFLSLV

-1409 APFMQDEEEVSDLRD
+1409 APFMQNEEQVADLRD

-1429 FETEI
+1429 FETEV
-1434 FDLLIERG
+1434 FDLLVERG

-1456 DIVVEGE
+1456 DMVVEGE

-1478 GPDKWESDMQRQ
+1478 GPDKWDSDMQRQ

-1506 TFVTRRN
+1506 TFVTRKS

-1518 LLAELERLEIYP
+1518 LLAELERLGIYP
-1530 ITTDTAYSSSYVESR
+1530 ITTNTAYSSSYVESR
-1545 VVTTVDA
+1545 IVTTVDA

-1557 ETDIDTNIDSETE
+1557 EAET
-1570 TDA
+1570 